1 MAPTSLPQPSKAG
14 KKPTREQ
21 QRKKAD
27 KKASKVRRV
36 QLDASGSQ
44 ASAKQKTL
52 KQINKNAEKV
62 STRFRYASFNQRL
75 QDVHL
80 APAAVSASTSYRPY
94 SGLDAPLASSS
105 SATTSRIPVQ
115 EDFQGEEQLLD
126 DEEDEKD
133 EDASSSLHART
144 SFSHALQAW
153 TDLNLSNAFHH
164 LYRQLNPITQ
174 SLPQLIHHRTNISS
188 ILATTLSSP
197 SQWLAWDAAL
207 DLLPRLAKDLGSEF
221 LPIYPPMLKSA
232 VHTTTTT
239 KDTTN
244 GDERAAANLVER
256 GFQSAAWILKA
267 VSPFIVSKEIASRS
281 GNDALLDEE
290 QDGAVAEQVD
300 VEMQD
305 EEAEAEQ
312 VDERTRRLVET
323 WNVIR
328 PYLGW
333 KRIDAKEARHKVPS
347 SHAEDSDDE
356 DAEEGDENEE
366 VKQLE
371 SEKSTAATDAAAAAF
386 VNNNVQ
392 RISPFTRRFAS
403 EAFAHLLRKTRGRQL
418 QSMTSLI
425 LSDLETML
433 LDEDR
438 HVRYRRQPSR
448 RPSVRFSRG
457 IAGIWVEGCK
467 SLDRRLHS
475 KCISL
480 LSVLLKPTRTAPNS
494 SVANYRHLTRLVLGR
509 LTITALVH
517 HCNAV
522 HFAPVLEFLSSLV
535 DGNQSRMTTKAST
548 TLDVAHLTESVE
560 WLACAVGVRKGTRVH
575 DSAKPALFALLFRLS
590 PLFLHE
596 TVQASGGAAL
606 RTSLVSLLALSI
618 PIGRLQDLLGPGIK
632 LVDSVAPVPL
642 VSKAKD
648 SLKQR
653 QALWPEF
660 NGLVEALAQPTLEWS
675 GFKQFVLPAVLT
687 STAETVASTST
698 SSHCKDQAFTLLERL
713 EQLGQL
719 DDLRSSHP
727 SPSLIRWSKHIA
739 AEIEGRVGKLVSLF
753 CSATS
758 KAGKGKA
765 KDAKPSVLADQNGL
779 EPLIPALRL
788 STVPKTVSAAS
799 FSSQIAQLLL
809 EGLLSDAH
817 FASREQMRASYDEH
831 IVNPALLAGLAFE
844 SLAILQERSSE
855 KEFDAT
861 AQQLKD
867 NLSVERVIRC
877 ASWHRGTLRGL
888 SKYLASCPARQRPQ
902 LPKLDE
908 VLEPLSDAIMS
919 SDQVIRLAALEII
932 SMIEAKELQGHGLF
946 IEKLVEVERTPLG
959 VATIRDRN
967 VRMRSVGRDLG
978 RAAALYKAA
987 DVQRFAPR
995 DTLVLRYLVANFKV
1009 NLRPV
1014 WSEAINTV
1022 SDIVGSGQREAED
1035 ALFRIAIAELEA
1047 GRQLYASELRSVPG
1061 VWAQRSGSDE
1071 DSEMAAEAVRSDE
1084 VEPDRV
1090 LRDESDI
1097 AGVDDDKQFQD
1108 GILLERRKAVRS
1120 CIEHARISSGLKET
1134 THSTALTTTLQAC
1147 IDAQQPDAR
1156 LDLVNYRHQI
1166 LKLLGDVAPI
1176 VERNNA
1182 RFVYIFF
1189 RDAGPRNLAGV
1200 LLSPLDDDGE
1210 EDDEAEDDGAA
1221 RQKKAEDPSAMNLGK
1236 KDRQAQLNAYLEVLG
1251 KLKNPKALSRSGEL
1265 HDYLLSLCATAEVS
1279 VQKLAL
1285 DAILT
1290 WKEEAVLPYAAKL
1303 KDLLEAGNFR
1313 DTLTTFTLSSDSN
1326 VVQPYHRPVLMPL
1339 VIRLLFGALLSR
1351 RGNRTSGAGQRARR
1365 GAVLVAL
1372 ADVGSEE
1379 LVTLVD
1385 LMLAPFGD
1393 QARTPADTD
1402 GKFEFVT
1409 KAPVASTR
1417 RQVGYLTLLG
1427 EVVKQIGAN
1436 LLPYWDRL
1444 ISASLNLT
1452 YHAHHAVV
1460 QVHTESNGA
1469 DSSESTTKPLTARTS
1484 RARLVRQAGYKR
1496 LCDFFGKPQAASVF
1510 QWTKYLP
1517 AMFAELISP
1526 RLDALKVESSQSPSA
1541 LLELFH
1547 VWSGQTETIPLL
1559 GTYDLTVLPSIFAI
1573 LAAPYVKSSV
1583 VGSVL
1588 DIAERVL
1595 AAAHAETDAMDVSS
1609 DVDYSNGS
1617 KLPLV
1622 DLLVRPHAS
1631 VFLNSVTPLIEQ
1643 ASSAV
1648 GPAATA
1654 MGRDDLLRRQ
1664 ISLLAALSPF
1674 VTGPKDA
1681 SHLVKLLSPMMR
1693 KSNFLVP
1700 ERTKTELLAIFERLL
1715 SLIPEFRDKNSE
1727 MFKSMF
1733 AMFSGL
1739 FSLLRSAEARKTL
1752 SAAFNRCAEVDSELS
1767 RVAKWCTQ
1775 LNALSKRRVEERD
1788 FDQLFA
1794 AFDLINAEDV
1804 VVNVREWHPL
1814 VHNFLFLILDPEEL
1828 SIRSNANASLVKFIK
1843 QTAAECDAGSNT
1855 EAELMQLFMQAVWPG
1870 LKKAVRNRS
1879 ELVRRDVLAVMS
1891 SATENLAK
1899 CEVMAELS
1907 GLLGAGDA
1915 EVNFFNNIHH
1925 IQLHR
1930 RTRAVKRLPEQA
1942 AKGCMKSRTI
1952 SDILA
1957 PVLGHFLMPGCVET
1971 NDHNLITEVIT
1982 SLGLLAGQLTWGPY
1996 NALLWQY
2003 LKLANKK
2010 GPSERVMVRTAMAIL
2025 DNFHFGM
2032 EEETI
2037 IEEYD
2042 DDVDADGANDGELG
2056 QDEEE
2061 AKASTKAQKEG
2072 KEAERVKIL
2081 DAVTTRLLPR
2091 LMAYLEQKDETE
2103 ASTRLP
2109 IAVGVVRVAQCLPAK
2124 QRQAQISKLLKTL
2137 ANVFRAK
2144 AQDTRDLARET
2155 ACKVMSTLGARYLPE
2170 FLREMRRSLMRGPQK
2185 AVLAFTVH
2193 SVLTHLM
2200 TSKDEPLMSL
2210 DQGAKEIIEI
2220 AVEDIFGA
2228 TADDRE
2234 SIGNKTTYREV
2245 KHSKSMD
2252 TFEQVSRI
2260 VVPNRMAEVLQPLR
2274 DILQQTEIPKVVRQ
2288 VEECLRRISSGIPAN
2303 PQFDSNR
2310 FLSLCA
2316 TLIRRDAVFLQARKA
2331 ETKAASRHKSA
2342 TLYNYAVFLK
2352 RKDVEEGATAGKDHY
2367 SRNAHK
2373 FVAFGLEMLVT
2384 SLRRERFDFQ
2394 DEEVLAKLNAM
2405 VNIVGE
2411 AAYANES
2418 SVLELSLRAIAQ
2430 IVKVPVSRV
2439 DKALPVFIKQIFG
2452 IIHQYGSPQSQIVQ
2466 TAFRTL
2472 TAILRECKQASLSET
2487 HLSGLLKLIA
2497 PDLEEPAVQ
2506 GTLFGLLRAIVSRRL
2521 VVSEVYDTMDKVAE
2535 MMVTNQ
2541 SDSVR
2546 DLCRS
2551 TYLQFLLDYPQ
2562 GKQRLRN
2569 QIGFLAKNMAYEHE
2583 SGRLSVL
2590 EITDAILNKFGD
2602 ELLQEYA
2609 EMLFVAL
2616 AMVLANDS
2624 SSKCRE
2630 KSASLIRTLL
2640 KAMTN
2645 VQQDKT
2651 ALMVDA
2657 WSRQEAKPELARV
2670 GVQIYGL
2677 LLEALPNRGADWAE
2691 KALDV
2696 VTKVLMDCADDLE
2709 SLENSDAGAF
2719 GFEGIEL
2726 EWQLPYHSLQ
2736 TLGRITSIIGA
2747 GDAKAAEANNAV
2759 RRLLLFPHKWV
2770 RISSSR
2776 MLGGLYALREPSSP
2790 NMVPI
2795 QQDPVA
2801 SLPALVDA
2809 AKKSCL
2815 QLRSDKLDDTL
2826 ALQVVKNLVWM
2837 GRSFALFPVDRPV
2850 LEDVP
2855 AEAENGTK
2863 KRSHDGD
2870 EEAEDKTESDDQE
2883 DDDVSDDEEGEE
2895 EEDDESMVEGA
2906 KDREAAMD
2914 APTAIAND
2922 PLRWL
2927 VSRLSFQARLS
2938 LAQSKPENWTIAPS
2952 SILRF
2957 FAALS
2962 ASLPSD
2968 LLPHLLPLFLSPII
2982 RLVESPSTAQTS
2994 LHGGDELKALAI
3006 EVQTHLQGL
3015 VDVSKFNKVYSTL
3028 KRRQQAK
3035 REQRKTER
3043 LMRGIQNPELQ
3054 AKRNEKRNQKN
3065 HMARKRRN
3073 QVNLEKRE
3081 AGGSGKTKRARRT

>member
-1 MAPTSLPQPSKAG
+1 MASTSAQPGKAG
-14 KKPTREQ
+14 KKLSREQ
-21 QRKKAD
+21 QRRKAD
-27 KKASKVRRV
+27 SKASKVRRV
-36 QLDASGSQ
+36 HLDASGSQ

-52 KQINKNAEKV
+52 KQINKKAEKI
-62 STRFRYASFNQRL
+62 SSRFRYASFNQRL

-80 APAAVSASTSYRPY
+80 APAAISASTSYRPY
-94 SGLDAPLASSS
+94 SGLDAPLAAAAPSTS
-105 SATTSRIPVQ
+105 SASIPRL
-115 EDFQGEEQLLD
+115 DDDDTLFADD
-126 DEEDEKD
+126 DEET
-133 EDASSSLHART
+133 SSSLHART

-153 TDLNLSNAFHH
+153 TDLNLSNAFHD

-174 SLPQLIHHRTNISS
+174 SLPQLIHHRATISS
-188 ILATTLSSP
+188 VLATTLSTR

-221 LPIYPPMLKSA
+221 LPIYPPMLTSA
-232 VHTTTTT
+232 IHITTTT

-267 VSPFIVSKEIASRS
+267 VSPFIVSKELATRS
-281 GNDALLDEE
+281 DQDDDADEY
-290 QDGAVAEQVD
+290 ALD
-300 VEMQD
+300 VEMVD
-305 EEAEAEQ
+305 EEAGAED
-312 VDERTRRLVET
+312 VDDRTRRLVET
-323 WNVIR
+323 WSVIR
-328 PYLGW
+328 TYLGW
-333 KRIDAKEARHKVPS
+333 KPIVVQQPIASVQDDDE
-347 SHAEDSDDE
+347 EENEDE
-356 DAEEGDENEE
+356 DADEAASATSDQEDAE
-366 VKQLE
+366 T
-371 SEKSTAATDAAAAAF
+371 TAKRSAAF
-386 VNNNVQ
+386 VNSNVQ

-418 QSMTSLI
+418 QSITSLI

-433 LDEDR
+433 HDEDQ
-438 HVRYRRQPSR
+438 HVRYRHQPSR

-475 KCISL
+475 KCVLL
-480 LSVLLKPTRTAPNS
+480 LSVLLRPSRSTPDTPVDK
-494 SVANYRHLTRLVLGR
+494 YRHLARLILGR
-509 LTITALVH
+509 LSITALVH

-522 HFAPVLEFLSSLV
+522 QFAPVLEYLSSLV
-535 DGNQSRMTTKAST
+535 DDNQSRLSPETSNPQA
-548 TLDVAHLTESVE
+548 VAFLTESVE
-560 WLACAVGVRKGTRVH
+560 WLACAVGVRKGTRVA
-575 DSAKPALFALLFRLS
+575 DQVKPALFALLLRLS
-590 PLFLHE
+590 PLFLDAS
-596 TVQASGGAAL
+596 VQTSNGDAL

-632 LVDSVAPVPL
+632 LVDSVAPVPS
-642 VSKAKD
+642 VSKSKD
-648 SLKQR
+648 TIEQR
-653 QALWPEF
+653 QTLWPEF
-660 NGLVEALAQPTLEWS
+660 SGLVEALAQPTLEWS
-675 GFKQFVLPAVLT
+675 GFKQFVLPSVLT
-687 STAETVASTST
+687 STAETVASNST
-698 SSHCKDQAFTLLERL
+698 SAQSKDHAFTLLERL
-713 EQLGQL
+713 EKLGQL
-719 DDLRSSHP
+719 DELRVPHP
-727 SPSLIRWSKHIA
+727 SPVLVRWSKHVA
-739 AEIEGRVGKLVSLF
+739 TEIEERLAKLVTLF
-753 CSATS
+753 CPS
-758 KAGKGKA
+758 KAKSNGSKA
-765 KDAKPSVLADQNGL
+765 KHSADGLSQQHLL
-779 EPLIPALRL
+779 EPLVPALRL
-788 STVPKTVSAAS
+788 STVPKTAS
-799 FSSQIAQLLL
+799 PANFSSKICQLLL
-809 EGLLSDAH
+809 DGLLSDAY
-817 FASREQMRASYDEH
+817 FSSEEQVRSSYDQS
-831 IVNPALLAGLAFE
+831 IVNPALLTGLALE
-844 SLAILQERSSE
+844 SLAVLQDRSSGKDFE
-855 KEFDAT
+855 AT
-861 AQQLKD
+861 AKRLKEH
-867 NLSVERVIRC
+867 LSVEQVVRC
-877 ASWHRGTLRGL
+877 GAWHRGVLRGL
-888 SKYLASCPARQRPQ
+888 SKYLASCPVRLRPQ
-902 LPKLDE
+902 LPQLTE
-908 VLEPLSDAIMS
+908 LLEPLSKAIMS
-919 SDQVIRLAALEII
+919 SDPVIRVSALEIL
-932 SMIEAKELQGHGLF
+932 SLVEAEELGEGSTF
-946 IEKLVEVERTPLG
+946 IDKLVEVERTPLT
-959 VATIRDRN
+959 VESIRDRN

-978 RAAALYKAA
+978 RAIAVYKTA
-987 DVQRFAPR
+987 DVQRHATR
-995 DTLVLRYLVANFKV
+995 DALVLRYLVANLKV

-1014 WSEAINTV
+1014 WSEAIKAI
-1022 SDIVGSGQREAED
+1022 SDIVGAGQRDTEN
-1035 ALFRIAIAELEA
+1035 ALFSIAVTELES
-1047 GRQLYASELRSVPG
+1047 GRQLDTNELRSVPE
-1061 VWAQRSGSDE
+1061 VWTKASAGTGEADDE
-1071 DSEMAAEAVRSDE
+1071 ESADADE
-1084 VEPDRV
+1084 VQPDRV
-1090 LRDESDI
+1090 LRDESEI

-1108 GILLERRKAVRS
+1108 GILLERRKAVRR
-1120 CIEHARISSGLKET
+1120 CIQHARTSS
-1134 THSTALTTTLQAC
+1134 STGTKGSSSSNANSKAGLTTTLQSC
-1147 IDAQQPDAR
+1147 IEVQQPDAR

-1166 LKLLGDVAPI
+1166 LKLLCEVAPV

-1182 RFVYIFF
+1182 RFVHIFF

-1200 LLSPLDDDGE
+1200 LLSPLDDDDE
-1210 EDDEAEDDGAA
+1210 EDEEDGDVPGRVKDVTAV
-1221 RQKKAEDPSAMNLGK
+1221 DPAAMNLGK

-1265 HDYLLSLCATAEVS
+1265 HSYLLSLCATAEVS

-1285 DAILT
+1285 EAILT
-1290 WKEEAVLPYAAKL
+1290 WKDEAVMPYATKL

-1313 DTLTTFTLSSDSN
+1313 DTLTSFTLSSDSN

-1365 GAVLVAL
+1365 GAVLGAL
-1372 ADVGSEE
+1372 ADIGSEE

-1393 QARTPADTD
+1393 QARPPSGEE
-1402 GKFEFVT
+1402 GKFEYVA
-1409 KAPVASTR
+1409 KPPVASTR

-1427 EVVKQIGAN
+1427 EVVKQIGTN

-1444 ISASLNLT
+1444 ISVALNLT
-1452 YHAHHAVV
+1452 YHAHRAVV
-1460 QVHTESNGA
+1460 QVHIECT
-1469 DSSESTTKPLTARTS
+1469 DVTSSDKTIKPLTARTS

-1496 LCDFFGKPQAASVF
+1496 LCDFFGKPQAASIF
-1510 QWTKYLP
+1510 RWDRFLP
-1517 AMFAELISP
+1517 AIFAELVSP
-1526 RLDALKVESSQSPSA
+1526 RLELLKVESSQSPSA
-1541 LLELFH
+1541 LLELLH
-1547 VWSGQTETIPLL
+1547 VWSGQPETIPLL
-1559 GTYDLTVLPSIFAI
+1559 GTYDNNLLPSVFAI
-1573 LAAPYVKSSV
+1573 LAAPTVKPSAI
-1583 VGSVL
+1583 GSVL

-1595 AAAHAETDAMDVSS
+1595 AAASVEKDAMDVSS
-1609 DVDYSNGS
+1609 DVDYRNGCDM
-1617 KLPLV
+1617 PLV

-1648 GPAATA
+1648 GPAAAA

-1674 VTGPKDA
+1674 VTAAEDA

-1715 SLIPEFRDKNSE
+1715 SLIPEFRDQHSE
-1727 MFKSMF
+1727 LFQSTF
-1733 AMFSGL
+1733 AMLSGL
-1739 FSLLRSAEARKTL
+1739 FSLLRTAESRKAL
-1752 SAAFNRCAEVDSELS
+1752 SAAFNRCAEVDPQLD

-1794 AFDLINAEDV
+1794 AFDSINASEAKITAK
-1804 VVNVREWHPL
+1804 EWQPL
-1814 VHNFLFLILDPEEL
+1814 VHNSLFLILDPEEL
-1828 SIRSNANASLVKFIK
+1828 SVRSNANASLVKFIS
-1843 QTAAECDAGSNT
+1843 QTTAQCDSGANSEG
-1855 EAELMQLFMQAVWPG
+1855 ELMQIFLQAVWPG

-1891 SATENLAK
+1891 SAAEQLSK

-1942 AKGCMKSRTI
+1942 AKGGMKSRTI
-1952 SDILA
+1952 SGILA
-1957 PVLGHFLMPGCVET
+1957 PILGHFLMPGSVET
-1971 NDHNLITEVIT
+1971 TDHNLVTEVIL

-2003 LKLANKK
+2003 LRLANKK
-2010 GPSERVMVRTAMAIL
+2010 GSTERIMVRTAMAIL

-2032 EEETI
+2032 EEETV
-2037 IEEYD
+2037 IED
-2042 DDVDADGANDGELG
+2042 DEDEVAEEDVE
-2056 QDEEE
+2056 QDEE
-2061 AKASTKAQKEG
+2061 ARAALDTSKG
-2072 KEAERVKIL
+2072 NKEAERVKIL

-2109 IAVGVVRVAQCLPAK
+2109 IAVGVVRVAQCLPAT
-2124 QRQAQISKLLKTL
+2124 QRKTQISKLLKTL
-2137 ANVFRAK
+2137 SNVFRAK

-2155 ACKVMSTLGARYLPE
+2155 ACKVMSSLGAGFLPE
-2170 FLREMRRSLMRGPQK
+2170 FLREMRRALMRGPQK

-2200 TSKDEPLMSL
+2200 TSKDEPLTSL

-2234 SIGNKTTYREV
+2234 SIGSKTTYREV

-2260 VVPNRMAEVLQPLR
+2260 VTPNRMAEVLQPLR

-2303 PQFDSNR
+2303 PQFDSGR

-2394 DEEVLAKLNAM
+2394 DEEVLAKLNSM

-2506 GTLFGLLRAIVSRRL
+2506 STLFSLLRAIVSRRL

-2541 SDSVR
+2541 SESVR

-2569 QIGFLAKNMAYEHE
+2569 QIGFLAKNLAYEHE

-2602 ELLQEYA
+2602 ELLQDYA

-2630 KSASLIRTLL
+2630 KSAVLIRTLL
-2640 KAMTN
+2640 RAMTEA
-2645 VQQDKT
+2645 QQDKT

-2657 WSRQEAKPELARV
+2657 WSRQETKPELARV

-2677 LLEALPNRGADWAE
+2677 LMEALPERSVGWADR
-2691 KALDV
+2691 ALDV
-2696 VTKVLMDCADDLE
+2696 VTTVLVECADDLE
-2709 SLENSDAGAF
+2709 SLENTESAF
-2719 GFEGIEL
+2719 EDEL
-2726 EWQLPYHSLQ
+2726 DWQLPYHSLQ
-2736 TLGRITSIIGA
+2736 TLGRITSIIGNNDGA
-2747 GDAKAAEANNAV
+2747 SGKASTANDAV

-2776 MLGGLYALREPSSP
+2776 ILGGLYALREPQAP
-2790 NMVPI
+2790 NMVSV

-2826 ALQVVKNLVWM
+2826 ALQVVKNLVWI
-2837 GRSFALFPVDRPV
+2837 GRCFALFPVDRPELDEV
-2850 LEDVP
+2850 EV
-2855 AEAENGTK
+2855 
-2863 KRSHDGD
+2863 D
-2870 EEAEDKTESDDQE
+2870 EEQDGSDGEKRLVDEEEREE
-2883 DDDVSDDEEGEE
+2883 DDDDDADSGSDSDSDDSVAENT
-2895 EEDDESMVEGA
+2895 A
-2906 KDREAAMD
+2906 ND
-2914 APTAIAND
+2914 APNVIATD

-2927 VSRLSFQARLS
+2927 ISRLSFQARLS
-2938 LAQSKPENWTIAPS
+2938 LAQSKPPHWTISPS

-2962 ASLPSD
+2962 SSLPRS
-2968 LLPHLLPLFLSPII
+2968 LLPHLLPLLLSPII

-2994 LHGGDELKALAI
+2994 QHGGDALKSLAI
-3006 EVQTHLQGL
+3006 EVQSHLQTL
-3015 VDVSKFNKVYSTL
+3015 VDVGRFNKVYSTL
-3028 KRRQQAK
+3028 KRKQQEK
-3035 REQRKTER
+3035 RERRKTER
-3043 LMRGIQNPELQ
+3043 LMQGIQNPELR
-3054 AKRNEKRNQKN
+3054 KRRNEKRNTKN
-3065 HMARKRRN
+3065 HAARRKRN
-3073 QVNLEKRE
+3073 QENLDRRE
-3081 AGGSGKTKRARRT
+3081 AGGSGKTKRMRRS

>member
-1 MAPTSLPQPSKAG
+1 MASTSAQPSKAG
-14 KKPTREQ
+14 KKLSREQ
-21 QRKKAD
+21 QRRKAD
-27 KKASKVRRV
+27 SKASKVRRV
-36 QLDASGSQ
+36 HLDASGSQ

-52 KQINKNAEKV
+52 KQINKKAEKI
-62 STRFRYASFNQRL
+62 SSRFRYASFNQRL

-80 APAAVSASTSYRPY
+80 APAAISASTSYRPY
-94 SGLDAPLASSS
+94 SGLDAPLAAAAPSTSS
-105 SATTSRIPVQ
+105 TSTARLDDDDTLVAN
-115 EDFQGEEQLLD
+115 D
-126 DEEDEKD
+126 DEE
-133 EDASSSLHART
+133 ASSSLHART
-144 SFSHALQAW
+144 SFSQALQAW
-153 TDLNLSNAFHH
+153 TDLNLSNAFHD

-174 SLPQLIHHRTNISS
+174 SLPQLIHHRATISS
-188 ILATTLSSP
+188 VLNTTLSTR

-221 LPIYPPMLKSA
+221 LPIYPPMLTSA
-232 VHTTTTT
+232 IHITTTT

-267 VSPFIVSKEIASRS
+267 VSPFVVSKELATRS
-281 GNDALLDEE
+281 DQDDDADEN
-290 QDGAVAEQVD
+290 ALD
-300 VEMQD
+300 VEMDD
-305 EEAEAEQ
+305 EEAGVED
-312 VDERTRRLVET
+312 VDDRTRRLVET
-323 WNVIR
+323 WTVIR
-328 PYLGW
+328 TYLGW
-333 KRIDAKEARHKVPS
+333 KPIVAQQPIASVQ
-347 SHAEDSDDE
+347 
-356 DAEEGDENEE
+356 DENEE
-366 VKQLE
+366 EDEDDDADGAASAISDQE
-371 SEKSTAATDAAAAAF
+371 DAEITAKRSVGF
-386 VNNNVQ
+386 VNSNVQ

-418 QSMTSLI
+418 QSITSLI

-433 LDEDR
+433 NDEDQ
-438 HVRYRRQPSR
+438 HVRYRHQPSR

-480 LSVLLKPTRTAPNS
+480 LSVLLRPGRSTPNA
-494 SVANYRHLTRLVLGR
+494 SVDKYRHLARLILGR

-522 HFAPVLEFLSSLV
+522 QFAPVLEYLSSLV
-535 DGNQSRMTTKAST
+535 DDNQSRLSLETNNPRG
-548 TLDVAHLTESVE
+548 VAHLTESVE
-560 WLACAVGVRKGTRVH
+560 WLACAVGVRKGTRVA
-575 DSAKPALFALLFRLS
+575 DQVKPALFALLLRLS
-590 PLFLHE
+590 PLFLDAS
-596 TVQASGGAAL
+596 VQTSTGAAL
-606 RTSLVSLLALSI
+606 RISLVSLLALSI

-632 LVDSVAPVPL
+632 LVDSVAPVPS
-642 VSKAKD
+642 VSKSKD
-648 SLKQR
+648 TIEQR
-653 QALWPEF
+653 QTLWPEF
-660 NGLVEALAQPTLEWS
+660 SGLVEALAQPTLEWS
-675 GFKQFVLPAVLT
+675 GFKQFVLPTVLT
-687 STAETVASTST
+687 STAETVASNST
-698 SSHCKDQAFTLLERL
+698 SAQSKDHAFTLLERL
-713 EQLGQL
+713 EKLGQL
-719 DDLRSSHP
+719 DELRVSHP
-727 SPSLIRWSKHIA
+727 SPVLVRWSKHVA
-739 AEIEGRVGKLVSLF
+739 TEIEERLAKLVTLF
-753 CSATS
+753 CPS
-758 KAGKGKA
+758 KAKSNGSKA
-765 KDAKPSVLADQNGL
+765 KHRADGLSQQHLL
-779 EPLIPALRL
+779 EPLVPALRL
-788 STVPKTVSAAS
+788 STVPKTAS
-799 FSSQIAQLLL
+799 SVNFFSKICQLLL
-809 EGLLSDAH
+809 DGLLSDAY
-817 FASREQMRASYDEH
+817 FSSQEQVRSSYDQS
-831 IVNPALLAGLAFE
+831 IVNPALLTGLALE
-844 SLAILQERSSE
+844 SLAILQDRSSG
-855 KEFDAT
+855 KDFKAT
-861 AQQLKD
+861 AKRLKEH
-867 NLSVERVIRC
+867 LSVEQVVRC
-877 ASWHRGTLRGL
+877 AAWHRGVLRGL
-888 SKYLASCPARQRPQ
+888 SKYLASCPVSLRPQ
-902 LPKLDE
+902 LPQLTE
-908 VLEPLSDAIMS
+908 LLEPLSEAIMS
-919 SDQVIRLAALEII
+919 SDPVIRVSALEIL
-932 SMIEAKELQGHGLF
+932 SLVEAEELGESGTF
-946 IEKLVEVERTPLG
+946 IDKLVEVERTPLT
-959 VATIRDRN
+959 VESIRDRN

-978 RAAALYKAA
+978 RAIAVYKTA
-987 DVQRFAPR
+987 DVQRLATR
-995 DTLVLRYLVANFKV
+995 DALILRYLVANLKV

-1014 WSEAINTV
+1014 WSEAIKAI
-1022 SDIVGSGQREAED
+1022 SDIVGAGQRDIENK
-1035 ALFRIAIAELEA
+1035 LFSIAVTELES
-1047 GRQLYASELRSVPG
+1047 GRQLDTNELRSVPQ
-1061 VWAQRSGSDE
+1061 VWTDASAGTAGADDE
-1071 DSEMAAEAVRSDE
+1071 NLEETADADE
-1084 VEPDRV
+1084 VEPDRI

-1108 GILLERRKAVRS
+1108 GILLERRKAVRR
-1120 CIEHARISSGLKET
+1120 CIQHARTSSSTGT
-1134 THSTALTTTLQAC
+1134 TGSSKAGLTTTLQSC
-1147 IDAQQPDAR
+1147 IEVQQPDAR

-1166 LKLLGDVAPI
+1166 LKLLCEVAPI

-1182 RFVYIFF
+1182 RFVHIFF

-1200 LLSPLDDDGE
+1200 LLSPLDDDDEDE
-1210 EDDEAEDDGAA
+1210 EDEDAA
-1221 RQKKAEDPSAMNLGK
+1221 DQGKEVAAVDPTAMKLGK

-1265 HDYLLSLCATAEVS
+1265 HNYLLSLCATAEVS
-1279 VQKLAL
+1279 AQKLAL
-1285 DAILT
+1285 EAILT
-1290 WKEEAVLPYAAKL
+1290 WKDEAVMPYATKL

-1313 DTLTTFTLSSDSN
+1313 DTLTSFTLSSDSN

-1365 GAVLVAL
+1365 GAVLGAL
-1372 ADVGSEE
+1372 ADIGSEE

-1393 QARTPADTD
+1393 QARPPSGENDQ
-1402 GKFEFVT
+1402 FEYVS

-1444 ISASLNLT
+1444 ISVALNLT
-1452 YHAHHAVV
+1452 YHAHRAVV
-1460 QVHTESNGA
+1460 QVHI
-1469 DSSESTTKPLTARTS
+1469 ESTDAAALEMSTKPLTARTS
-1484 RARLVRQAGYKR
+1484 RARLVRQSGYKR
-1496 LCDFFGKPQAASVF
+1496 LCDFFGKPQAATIF
-1510 QWTKYLP
+1510 RWDRFLP
-1517 AMFAELISP
+1517 AIFAELVSP
-1526 RLDALKVESSQSPSA
+1526 RLELLKVESSQSPSA

-1547 VWSGQTETIPLL
+1547 VWSGQPETIPLL
-1559 GTYDLTVLPSIFAI
+1559 GTYDNHLLPSVFAI
-1573 LAAPYVKSSV
+1573 LAAPTVKPSAI
-1583 VGSVL
+1583 GSVL

-1595 AAAHAETDAMDVSS
+1595 AAASVEKDAMDVSS
-1609 DVDYSNGS
+1609 DVDYRNGCD
-1617 KLPLV
+1617 LPLV

-1648 GPAATA
+1648 GPAAAA

-1674 VTGPKDA
+1674 VTAAEDA

-1715 SLIPEFRDKNSE
+1715 SLIPEFRDQRSE
-1727 MFKSMF
+1727 LFQNTF
-1733 AMFSGL
+1733 AMLSGL
-1739 FSLLRSAEARKTL
+1739 FSLLRTAESRKAL
-1752 SAAFNRCAEVDSELS
+1752 SAAFNRCAEVDPQLV

-1775 LNALSKRRVEERD
+1775 LNALSKRRMEERD
-1788 FDQLFA
+1788 FDQLFT
-1794 AFDLINAEDV
+1794 AFDSINASEAKITAK
-1804 VVNVREWHPL
+1804 EWQPL
-1814 VHNFLFLILDPEEL
+1814 VHNSLFLILDPEEL
-1828 SIRSNANASLVKFIK
+1828 SVRSNANASLVKFIS
-1843 QTAAECDAGSNT
+1843 QTAAECDSGADGDG
-1855 EAELMQLFMQAVWPG
+1855 ELMQIFLQAVWPG

-1891 SATENLAK
+1891 SAAEQLSK

-1942 AKGCMKSRTI
+1942 AKGGMKSRTI

-1957 PVLGHFLMPGCVET
+1957 PILGHFLMPGSVET
-1971 NDHNLITEVIT
+1971 TDHNLITEVIA

-2003 LKLANKK
+2003 LRLANKK
-2010 GPSERVMVRTAMAIL
+2010 GSTERIMVRTAMAIL

-2032 EEETI
+2032 EEETV
-2037 IEEYD
+2037 IED
-2042 DDVDADGANDGELG
+2042 DEDEAAEEDVE
-2056 QDEEE
+2056 QDEEARAALE
-2061 AKASTKAQKEG
+2061 TSKG
-2072 KEAERVKIL
+2072 DKEAERMKIL

-2109 IAVGVVRVAQCLPAK
+2109 IAVGVVRVAQCLPAT
-2124 QRQAQISKLLKTL
+2124 QRKTQISKLLKTL
-2137 ANVFRAK
+2137 SNVFRAK

-2155 ACKVMSTLGARYLPE
+2155 ACKVMSSLGAGFLPE
-2170 FLREMRRSLMRGPQK
+2170 FLREMRRALMRGPQK

-2200 TSKDEPLMSL
+2200 TSKDEPLTSL

-2234 SIGNKTTYREV
+2234 SIGSKTTYREV

-2260 VVPNRMAEVLQPLR
+2260 VAPNRMAEVLQPLR

-2303 PQFDSNR
+2303 PQFDSGR

-2394 DEEVLAKLNAM
+2394 DEEVLAKLNSM

-2506 GTLFGLLRAIVSRRL
+2506 STLFSLLRAIVSRRL

-2541 SDSVR
+2541 SESVR

-2569 QIGFLAKNMAYEHE
+2569 QIGFLAKNLAYEHE

-2630 KSASLIRTLL
+2630 KSAVLIRTLL
-2640 KAMTN
+2640 RAMTEA
-2645 VQQDKT
+2645 QQDKT

-2677 LLEALPNRGADWAE
+2677 LMEALPERSVGWADR
-2691 KALDV
+2691 ALDV
-2696 VTKVLMDCADDLE
+2696 VTTVLVECADDLE
-2709 SLENSDAGAF
+2709 SLENTESAF
-2719 GFEGIEL
+2719 EDEL
-2726 EWQLPYHSLQ
+2726 DWQLPYHSLQ
-2736 TLGRITSIIGA
+2736 TLGRITTIIGNND
-2747 GDAKAAEANNAV
+2747 GGKANTANDAV

-2776 MLGGLYALREPSSP
+2776 ILGGLYALREPQAP
-2790 NMVPI
+2790 NMVAV

-2826 ALQVVKNLVWM
+2826 ALQVVKNLVWI
-2837 GRSFALFPVDRPV
+2837 GRCFALFPVDRPELDEV
-2850 LEDVP
+2850 EVEEEQKLD
-2855 AEAENGTK
+2855 AF
-2863 KRSHDGD
+2863 D
-2870 EEAEDKTESDDQE
+2870 EEQRSD
-2883 DDDVSDDEEGEE
+2883 DDEERDEN
-2895 EEDDESMVEGA
+2895 DDDDAGSGSDSDSDDSVAENTA
-2906 KDREAAMD
+2906 ND
-2914 APTAIAND
+2914 APSVIATD

-2938 LAQSKPENWTIAPS
+2938 LAQSKPPHWTISPS

-2962 ASLPSD
+2962 SSLPRS
-2968 LLPHLLPLFLSPII
+2968 LLPHLLPLLLSPII
-2982 RLVESPSTAQTS
+2982 RLVESPSTTQTS
-2994 LHGGDELKALAI
+2994 LHGGDALKSLAI
-3006 EVQTHLQGL
+3006 EVQSHLQTL
-3015 VDVSKFNKVYSTL
+3015 VDTGRFNKVYSSL
-3028 KRRQQAK
+3028 KRKQQEK
-3035 REQRKTER
+3035 RERRKTER
-3043 LMRGIQNPELQ
+3043 LMQGIQNPEL
-3054 AKRNEKRNQKN
+3054 KKRRNERRNTKNHAARRKRNQE
-3065 HMARKRRN
+3065 
-3073 QVNLEKRE
+3073 NLDRRE
-3081 AGGSGKTKRARRT
+3081 AGGSGKTKRMRRS

>member
-1 MAPTSLPQPSKAG
+1 MAPTSSSSG
-14 KKPTREQ
+14 KKLSREQ
-21 QRKKAD
+21 QRRKAD
-27 KKASKVRRV
+27 SKASKVRRV
-36 QLDASGSQ
+36 QLDASGNQ
-44 ASAKQKTL
+44 ANAKQKTL

-62 STRFRYASFNQRL
+62 ASRFRYASFNQRL

-80 APAAVSASTSYRPY
+80 APAAISASTGYRPF

-105 SATTSRIPVQ
+105 SVTTSRQASEADDDLP
-115 EDFQGEEQLLD
+115 LD
-126 DEEDEKD
+126 END
-133 EDASSSLHART
+133 EDAQSSLHSRT

-153 TDLNLSNAFHH
+153 TDLNLSNAFHD

-174 SLPQLIHHRTNISS
+174 SLPQLIHHRTTISTV
-188 ILATTLSSP
+188 LTDTLSER

-221 LPIYPPMLKSA
+221 LTIYPLMLKSA
-232 VHTTTTT
+232 IHITTTT
-239 KDTTN
+239 KDTTD
-244 GDERAAANLVER
+244 GDERAAATLVER

-267 VSPFIVSKEIASRS
+267 VSPFIVSKDVASRLDQ
-281 GNDALLDEE
+281 NTLLDDGEE
-290 QDGAVAEQVD
+290 AVQIGLDLDAQDA
-300 VEMQD
+300 
-305 EEAEAEQ
+305 EAEAEE
-312 VDERTRRLVET
+312 VDERSRRLVET
-323 WNVIR
+323 WTVIR

-333 KRIDAKEARHKVPS
+333 KRIIATEAQLKASILV
-347 SHAEDSDDE
+347 AEQDPDEEEGEDDE
-356 DAEEGDENEE
+356 EDDADAPT
-366 VKQLE
+366 
-371 SEKSTAATDAAAAAF
+371 TAEQHDTQKDAAAF
-386 VNNNVQ
+386 VNTNVQ

-418 QSMTSLI
+418 QNITLRI

-438 HVRYRRQPSR
+438 HVHYRHHPSR

-457 IAGIWVEGCK
+457 IAGIWAEGCK

-480 LSVLLKPTRTAPNS
+480 LSVLLRPSRTAPNS
-494 SVANYRHLTRLVLGR
+494 SVAKYRHLTRLILGR
-509 LTITALVH
+509 LAVTALVH
-517 HCNAV
+517 HCNAT

-535 DGNQSRMTTKAST
+535 DANQSSLTSEATSIQH
-548 TLDVAHLTESVE
+548 LAHLTESVE

-575 DSAKPALFALLFRLS
+575 DTAKPALFALLLRIS
-590 PLFLHE
+590 PLFLDPA
-596 TVQASGGAAL
+596 VQGSQGAAL
-606 RTSLVSLLALSI
+606 RTSLVSLLALSL
-618 PIGRLQDLLGPGIK
+618 PISRLQDLLGPGIK
-632 LVDSVAPVPL
+632 LVDSVAPSPTAL
-642 VSKAKD
+642 KSKI
-648 SLKQR
+648 SLEQR

-660 NGLVEALAQPTLEWS
+660 SGLVEALAQPTLEWS
-675 GFKQFVLPAVLT
+675 GFQQFVLPSVLT
-687 STAETVASTST
+687 STAETVASPSI
-698 SSHCKDQAFTLLERL
+698 SAHSKDQAFILLERL
-713 EQLGQL
+713 ERLGKL
-719 DDLRSSHP
+719 DELRSSHP
-727 SPSLIRWSKHIA
+727 SASLIRWSKHIA
-739 AEIEGRVGKLVSLF
+739 AEIEERLGKLATLF
-753 CSATS
+753 CTS
-758 KAGKGKA
+758 KSKTSPSKGKFF
-765 KDAKPSVLADQNGL
+765 KSRMLADQKSL
-779 EPLIPALRL
+779 EPLVPALRL
-788 STVPKTVSAAS
+788 STVPKTASSAS
-799 FSSQIAQLLL
+799 FGSQIAQLLL
-809 EGLLSDAH
+809 DGLLSDAY
-817 FASREQMRASYDEH
+817 FASQEQVRASYNEH
-831 IVNPALLAGLAFE
+831 IINPALLAGLALE
-844 SLAILQERSSE
+844 CLAILQERSSGKDFE
-855 KEFDAT
+855 AT
-861 AQQLKD
+861 AKQLKER
-867 NLSVERVIRC
+867 LSILQIVQC
-877 ASWHRGTLRGL
+877 ASWHRGTLHGL
-888 SKYLASCPARQRPQ
+888 SKYLASCPTRFRPQ
-902 LPKLDE
+902 LPKLSE
-908 VLEPLSDAIMS
+908 VSEPLSDAIMS
-919 SDQVIRLAALEII
+919 SDPVIRLAALEIL
-932 SMIEAKELQGHGLF
+932 SLIESGELDGNGTF
-946 IEKLVEVERTPLG
+946 VDKLAEVERTPLS
-959 VATIRDRN
+959 VASIRDRN

-978 RAAALYKAA
+978 RAAAMYKSAE
-987 DVQRFAPR
+987 VQRFAQR
-995 DTLVLRYLVANFKV
+995 DALVLRYIVANLKV

-1014 WSEAINTV
+1014 WSEAIKTV
-1022 SDIVGSGQREAED
+1022 SDIVGSGQRSAED
-1035 ALFRIAIAELEA
+1035 TLFGIAIVELEA
-1047 GRQLYASELRSVPG
+1047 GRQLNTAELRSIPETWTRKSAG
-1061 VWAQRSGSDE
+1061 EE
-1071 DSEMAAEAVRSDE
+1071 DGDDAAEVIVAVE
-1084 VEPDRV
+1084 VNPDRV
-1090 LRDESDI
+1090 LRDDDEI

-1108 GILLERRKAVRS
+1108 NILLERRKAVRS
-1120 CIEHARISSGLKET
+1120 CIEHARISSGLTEDSSSKA
-1134 THSTALTTTLQAC
+1134 ALTTTLQAC
-1147 IDAQQPDAR
+1147 VEAQQPDAR

-1166 LKLLGDVAPI
+1166 LKLLCEVAPI

-1182 RFVYIFF
+1182 RFVHIFF

-1200 LLSPLDDDGE
+1200 LLSPLDDDDEDEDAE
-1210 EDDEAEDDGAA
+1210 EGAEVAKEKVADDPA
-1221 RQKKAEDPSAMNLGK
+1221 AMNLGK
-1236 KDRQAQLNAYLEVLG
+1236 KNRQAQLNAYLEVLG
-1251 KLKNPKALSRSGEL
+1251 KLKNPKALSRSGDL
-1265 HDYLLSLCATAEVS
+1265 HSYLLSLCATAEVS

-1290 WKEEAVLPYAAKL
+1290 WKDEAVLPYTQKL

-1365 GAVLVAL
+1365 GAVLGAL
-1372 ADVGSEE
+1372 ADVGSPE

-1393 QARTPADTD
+1393 QTCPPIHGAQF
-1402 GKFEFVT
+1402 KFVS
-1409 KAPVASTR
+1409 KQPVASIR

-1427 EVVKQIGAN
+1427 DVVKQIGTD

-1444 ISASLNLT
+1444 ISVALNLT
-1452 YHAHHAVV
+1452 YHAHQAVV
-1460 QVHTESNGA
+1460 QVHVDNTEN
-1469 DSSESTTKPLTARTS
+1469 SSQTSKPLSARTS

-1496 LCDFFGKPQAASVF
+1496 LCDFFGRPQAASVF
-1510 QWTKYLP
+1510 QWIKYLP
-1517 AMFAELISP
+1517 SIFTELISP
-1526 RLDALKVESSQSPSA
+1526 RLEALKVESSQSPSA

-1547 VWSGQTETIPLL
+1547 VWSGQNETIPLL
-1559 GTYDLTVLPSIFAI
+1559 GTYDATVLPSIFAI
-1573 LAAPYVKSSV
+1573 LASPNVKPSSI
-1583 VGSVL
+1583 GSVL
-1588 DIAERVL
+1588 DISERVL
-1595 AAAHAETDAMDVSS
+1595 AAASAEATEMDVSA
-1609 DVDYSNGS
+1609 DVDYRNGVT
-1617 KLPLV
+1617 LPLV

-1631 VFLNSVTPLIEQ
+1631 TFLNSVTPLIEQ
-1643 ASSAV
+1643 ASMAV
-1648 GPAATA
+1648 GPAAAA

-1674 VTGPKDA
+1674 VTAAEDA

-1700 ERTKTELLAIFERLL
+1700 ERTKTELLGIFERLV
-1715 SLIPEFRDKNSE
+1715 SLIPEFQDENSE
-1727 MFKSMF
+1727 MFQTTF
-1733 AMFSGL
+1733 AMLSGL
-1739 FSLLRSAEARKTL
+1739 FSLLRSAESRKSL
-1752 SAAFNRCAEVDSELS
+1752 SAAFNRCAEVDLELS

-1775 LNALSKRRVEERD
+1775 LNALSKRRMEERD

-1794 AFDLINAEDV
+1794 AFDSINDSDV
-1804 VVNVREWHPL
+1804 IVKVKEWRPL
-1814 VHNFLFLILDPEEL
+1814 LHNMLFLILDPEEL
-1828 SIRSNANASLVKFIK
+1828 SVRSNANASLVKFIT
-1843 QTAAECDAGSNT
+1843 QTAAECDSGADGDS
-1855 EAELMQLFMQAVWPG
+1855 ELMQLFLTAVWPG
-1870 LKKAVRNRS
+1870 LKRAVRNRS

-1891 SATENLAK
+1891 QAAGHLPK
-1899 CEVMAELS
+1899 CQVMSELS
-1907 GLLGAGDA
+1907 GLLGGGDA

-1942 AKGCMKSRTI
+1942 AKGGMKSRTI

-1957 PVLGHFLMPGCVET
+1957 PVLGHFLLPGSVEL

-2010 GPSERVMVRTAMAIL
+2010 GATERVMVRTAMAIL

-2037 IEEYD
+2037 MEDGDEED
-2042 DDVDADGANDGELG
+2042 GDDVEG
-2056 QDEEE
+2056 QDEE
-2061 AKASTKAQKEG
+2061 ADAAAAANREG
-2072 KEAERVKIL
+2072 KETERVKIL

-2091 LMAYLEQKDETE
+2091 LMAYLDSKDETE
-2103 ASTRLP
+2103 DSTRLP
-2109 IAVGVVRVAQCLPAK
+2109 IAVGVIRVAQCLPAK
-2124 QRQAQISKLLKTL
+2124 QRQTQISKLLKTL
-2137 ANVFRAK
+2137 SNVFRAK

-2155 ACKVMSTLGARYLPE
+2155 ACKVMSTLGASFLPE
-2170 FLREMRRSLMRGPQK
+2170 FLREMRRALMRGPQK

-2200 TSKDEPLMSL
+2200 TSKDEPLTSL

-2220 AVEDIFGA
+2220 AVEDIFGQ

-2234 SIGNKTTYREV
+2234 SIGSKTTYREV

-2252 TFEQVSRI
+2252 TFEQVSR
-2260 VVPNRMAEVLQPLR
+2260 VVTPNRMAEVLQPLR

-2316 TLIRRDAVFLQARKA
+2316 TLIRRDAVFLQARKP

-2342 TLYNYAVFLK
+2342 RLYNYAVLLK

-2394 DEEVLAKLNAM
+2394 DDEVLAKLNTM

-2472 TAILRECKQASLSET
+2472 TAILRECNQASLSET

-2506 GTLFGLLRAIVSRRL
+2506 STLFALLRAIVSRRL

-2569 QIGFLAKNMAYEHE
+2569 QIGFLAKNLAYEHQ

-2616 AMVLANDS
+2616 AMMLANDTS
-2624 SSKCRE
+2624 TKCRE
-2630 KSASLIRTLL
+2630 KSAILIRTLMG
-2640 KAMTN
+2640 ATTDG
-2645 VQQDKT
+2645 QQDKT

-2677 LLEALPNRGADWAE
+2677 LLEALPNRGSEWAG

-2696 VTKVLMDCADDLE
+2696 VTKVLVECADDLE
-2709 SLENSDAGAF
+2709 SLESSDVGAF
-2719 GFEGIEL
+2719 GFEGLEL
-2726 EWQLPYHSLQ
+2726 DWQLPYHSLQ
-2736 TLGRITSIIGA
+2736 TLGRITAVIGA
-2747 GDAKAAEANNAV
+2747 NNAKATKANDAV

-2770 RISSSR
+2770 RVSSSR
-2776 MLGGLYALREPSSP
+2776 ILGGLYALREPASP

-2795 QQDPVA
+2795 QQDPIA

-2826 ALQVVKNLVWM
+2826 ALQVVKNLVWI
-2837 GRSFALFPVDRPV
+2837 GRSFALFPVDRPA
-2850 LEDVP
+2850 LEDVAP
-2855 AEAENGTK
+2855 VDEGSGKKRARDDGEDVEEAENAK
-2863 KRSHDGD
+2863 ELVD
-2870 EEAEDKTESDDQE
+2870 AEDDES
-2883 DDDVSDDEEGEE
+2883 SDE
-2895 EEDDESMVEGA
+2895 EEDDESMVENSKA
-2906 KDREAAMD
+2906 HEAAMD
-2914 APTAIAND
+2914 APTAIATD

-2927 VSRLSFQARLS
+2927 VSRLSFQTRLS
-2938 LAQSKPENWTIAPS
+2938 LAQSKPEHWTIAPS

-2962 ASLPSD
+2962 SSLPTS
-2968 LLPHLLPLFLSPII
+2968 LLPHLLPLLLSPII
-2982 RLVESPSTAQTS
+2982 RLVESPATAQTS

-3006 EVQTHLQGL
+3006 EVQAHLQAL
-3015 VDVSKFNKVYSTL
+3015 VDVGRFNKTYSTL

-3054 AKRNEKRNQKN
+3054 AKRNERRNQKN

-3073 QVNLEKRE
+3073 QVNLKKRE
-3081 AGGSGKTKRARRT
+3081 AGGSGNTKRARKA

>member
-1 MAPTSLPQPSKAG
+1 MAPTLSAQPSKAG
-14 KKPTREQ
+14 KKLSREQ

-27 KKASKVRRV
+27 KKASKVRKV
-36 QLDASGSQ
+36 HLDASGNK

-62 STRFRYASFNQRL
+62 TTRFRYASFNQRL

-80 APAAVSASTSYRPY
+80 APAAISASTSYRPY

-105 SATTSRIPVQ
+105 SATTSRLPTLGDM
-115 EDFQGEEQLLD
+115 EDDLQL
-126 DEEDEKD
+126 DEDD

-153 TDLNLSNAFHH
+153 TDLNLSNAFHD
-164 LYRQLNPITQ
+164 LYRQLSPITQ
-174 SLPQLIHHRTNISS
+174 SLPQLIHHRADISS
-188 ILATTLSSP
+188 ILATTLSTRSL
-197 SQWLAWDAAL
+197 WLAWDAAL

-232 VHTTTTT
+232 VHITTTT

-267 VSPFIVSKEIASRS
+267 VSPFIISKEIAARS
-281 GNDALLDEE
+281 FEGDDVEE
-290 QDGAVAEQVD
+290 VSMD
-300 VEMQD
+300 VEMPD
-305 EEAEAEQ
+305 EEAEAEE

-323 WNVIR
+323 WTVIR

-333 KRIDAKEARHKVPS
+333 KRIVAQEAQQKAS
-347 SHAEDSDDE
+347 TTDAEDEEDE
-356 DAEEGDENEE
+356 QNDEEDAASSPPEQQDAEEDGSTDE
-366 VKQLE
+366 
-371 SEKSTAATDAAAAAF
+371 AAF
-386 VNNNVQ
+386 VNTNIQ

-403 EAFAHLLRKTRGRQL
+403 EAFAHLLRKTRGLQL
-418 QSMTSLI
+418 QNITSLI

-438 HVRYRRQPSR
+438 HVHYRRQPSR

-480 LSVLLKPTRTAPNS
+480 LSVLLRPSRTASNP
-494 SVANYRHLTRLVLGR
+494 SVAKYRHLTRLILGR

-517 HCNAV
+517 HCNAT

-535 DGNQSRMTTKAST
+535 DGNQSRLLSDTSKTQQ
-548 TLDVAHLTESVE
+548 DVAHLTESVE
-560 WLACAVGVRKGTRVH
+560 WLACAVGVRKGTRVA
-575 DSAKPALFALLFRLS
+575 DQFKPALFALLLRLS
-590 PLFLHE
+590 PLFLHPAI
-596 TVQASGGAAL
+596 QGSHGAAL
-606 RTSLVSLLALSI
+606 RTSLVSLLALSL

-632 LVDSVAPVPL
+632 LVDSVAPVPT
-642 VSKAKD
+642 VSKSKD
-648 SLKQR
+648 SLEQR

-660 NGLVEALAQPTLEWS
+660 SGLVEALAQPTLEWS
-675 GFKQFVLPAVLT
+675 GFKQFVLPSVLT

-698 SSHCKDQAFTLLERL
+698 SSHSKDQAFTLLERL
-713 EQLGQL
+713 ERLGQL
-719 DDLRSSHP
+719 DELRSSHP
-727 SPSLIRWSKHIA
+727 NPSLVRWSKHVA
-739 AEIEGRVGKLVSLF
+739 AEIEGRLGKLVTLF
-753 CSATS
+753 CTS
-758 KAGKGKA
+758 KPKAGKGKGA
-765 KDAKPSVLADQNGL
+765 ASRVLADQHAL
-779 EPLIPALRL
+779 EPLVPALRL
-788 STVPKTVSAAS
+788 STVPKTAS
-799 FSSQIAQLLL
+799 GANFSSQIAQLLL
-809 EGLLSDAH
+809 DGLLSDTY
-817 FASREQMRASYDEH
+817 FATQEQVRASYDEH

-844 SLAILQERSSE
+844 CLASLQERSSGKDFE
-855 KEFDAT
+855 AT
-861 AQQLKD
+861 AKQLKER
-867 NLSVERVIRC
+867 LSIERVVRC

-888 SKYLASCPARQRPQ
+888 SKYLASCPARVRPQ
-902 LPKLDE
+902 LPKLAE
-908 VLEPLSDAIMS
+908 VLEPLSDAVMS
-919 SDQVIRLAALEII
+919 SDPVIRLAALEVL
-932 SMIEAKELQGHGLF
+932 SLIEAEELGSSGTF
-946 IEKLVEVERTPLG
+946 IDKLVEVERTPLS
-959 VATIRDRN
+959 VVSIRDRN

-978 RAAALYKAA
+978 RAAAAYKTAE
-987 DVQRFAPR
+987 VQRFAQR
-995 DTLVLRYLVANFKV
+995 DALVLRYIVANLKV

-1014 WSEAINTV
+1014 WSEAVKTI

-1035 ALFRIAIAELEA
+1035 TLFRIAIAELEA
-1047 GRQLYASELRSVPG
+1047 GRQLDVSELRSVPE
-1061 VWAQRSGSDE
+1061 VWTKRNDKDE
-1071 DSEMAAEAVRSDE
+1071 DGETAAETVNADE

-1120 CIEHARISSGLKET
+1120 CIEHARTSSGINKST
-1134 THSTALTTTLQAC
+1134 TSTALTTTLQAC
-1147 IDAQQPDAR
+1147 IEIQQPDAR
-1156 LDLVNYRHQI
+1156 LDLINYRHQI
-1166 LKLLGDVAPI
+1166 LKLLCEVAPI

-1182 RFVYIFF
+1182 RFVHIFF

-1200 LLSPLDDDGE
+1200 LLSPLDDDDE
-1210 EDDEAEDDGAA
+1210 DEDAENDDEVVKE
-1221 RQKKAEDPSAMNLGK
+1221 KKADDPSAMNLNK

-1265 HDYLLSLCATAEVS
+1265 HSYLLSLCATAEVS

-1285 DAILT
+1285 EAILT
-1290 WKEEAVLPYAAKL
+1290 WKDEAVLPYAQKL

-1365 GAVLVAL
+1365 GAVLGAL

-1393 QARTPADTD
+1393 QARTPTDTA
-1402 GKFEFVT
+1402 GKFEFVS
-1409 KAPVASTR
+1409 KQPVASTR
-1417 RQVGYLTLLG
+1417 RQTGYLTLLG

-1444 ISASLNLT
+1444 ISVALNLT
-1452 YHAHHAVV
+1452 YHAHQAVV
-1460 QVHTESNGA
+1460 QVHIE
-1469 DSSESTTKPLTARTS
+1469 SSEASSETSKPLTARTS

-1510 QWTKYLP
+1510 QWNRYLS
-1517 AMFAELISP
+1517 AIFAELISP
-1526 RLDALKVESSQSPSA
+1526 RLEALRVESSQSPSA

-1547 VWSGQTETIPLL
+1547 VWSGQSETIPLL
-1559 GTYDLTVLPSIFAI
+1559 GTYDSTVLPSIFAI
-1573 LAAPYVKSSV
+1573 LAAPTVKPSAI
-1583 VGSVL
+1583 GSVL
-1588 DIAERVL
+1588 DISERVL
-1595 AAAHAETDAMDVSS
+1595 AAASAETDAMDVST
-1609 DVDYSNGS
+1609 DVDYRNGS
-1617 KLPLV
+1617 TLPLV
-1622 DLLVRPHAS
+1622 DMLVRPHAS
-1631 VFLNSVTPLIEQ
+1631 VFLSCVTPLIEQ

-1648 GPAATA
+1648 GPAAAA

-1674 VTGPKDA
+1674 VTAPEDA

-1715 SLIPEFRDKNSE
+1715 SLIPEFQDKNSE
-1727 MFKSMF
+1727 MFQTTF
-1733 AMFSGL
+1733 AMLSGL
-1739 FSLLRSAEARKTL
+1739 FSLLRTTESRKTL
-1752 SAAFNRCAEVDSELS
+1752 SAAFNRCAEVDSDLS

-1794 AFDLINAEDV
+1794 AFDSINATDLV
-1804 VVNVREWHPL
+1804 INVKEWQPL

-1828 SIRSNANASLVKFIK
+1828 SVRSNANASLVKFIT
-1843 QTAAECDAGSNT
+1843 QTAAECDSGADG
-1855 EAELMQLFMQAVWPG
+1855 EGELMQLFLTAVWPG

-1891 SATENLAK
+1891 SAAENLSK

-1942 AKGCMKSRTI
+1942 AKGGMKSRTI

-1957 PVLGHFLMPGCVET
+1957 PVLGHFLMPGSVEL

-2010 GPSERVMVRTAMAIL
+2010 GASERIMVRTAMAIL

-2037 IEEYD
+2037 LEDEDVEED
-2042 DDVDADGANDGELG
+2042 EDGDVEL
-2056 QDEEE
+2056 DEE
-2061 AKASTKAQKEG
+2061 AKAAAAANKEG

-2081 DAVTTRLLPR
+2081 DAVTSRLLPR

-2103 ASTRLP
+2103 DSTRLP

-2124 QRQAQISKLLKTL
+2124 QRQTQISKLLKTL
-2137 ANVFRAK
+2137 SNVFRSK

-2155 ACKVMSTLGARYLPE
+2155 ACKVMSTLGASFLPE

-2200 TSKDEPLMSL
+2200 TSKDEPLTSL

-2220 AVEDIFGA
+2220 AVEDIFGQ

-2234 SIGNKTTYREV
+2234 SIGSKTTYREV

-2260 VVPNRMAEVLQPLR
+2260 VTPNRMAEVLQPLR

-2331 ETKAASRHKSA
+2331 ETKATSRHKSA

-2506 GTLFGLLRAIVSRRL
+2506 NTLFGLLRAIVSRRL

-2541 SDSVR
+2541 SNSVR

-2569 QIGFLAKNMAYEHE
+2569 QIGFLAKNLAYEHE

-2630 KSASLIRTLL
+2630 KSASLIGTLL
-2640 KAMTN
+2640 QAMTPA
-2645 VQQDKT
+2645 QQDKT

-2677 LLEALPNRGADWAE
+2677 LLQSLPERGAEWAE
-2691 KALDV
+2691 KALEV
-2696 VTKVLMDCADDLE
+2696 VTKVLVDCADDLE
-2709 SLENSDAGAF
+2709 SLENADAGVF

-2726 EWQLPYHSLQ
+2726 DWQLPYHSLQ
-2736 TLGRITSIIGA
+2736 TLGRITTLIGA
-2747 GDAKAAEANNAV
+2747 KDASKATEANDAV

-2776 MLGGLYALREPSSP
+2776 ILGGLYALREPVAP
-2790 NMVPI
+2790 NMVPM

-2826 ALQVVKNLVWM
+2826 ALQVVKNLVWI

-2850 LEDVP
+2850 LEDVVD
-2855 AEAENGTK
+2855 AEETGK
-2863 KRSHDGD
+2863 KRSHDD
-2870 EEAEDKTESDDQE
+2870 EEEDADE
-2883 DDDVSDDEEGEE
+2883 DEEDAASEGGESSEAEGEEEE
-2895 EEDDESMVEGA
+2895 EEDDESMVESA
-2906 KDREAAMD
+2906 KRREAAMD
-2914 APTAIAND
+2914 APTAIATD

-2938 LAQSKPENWTIAPS
+2938 LAQSKPEGWTIAPS

-2962 ASLPSD
+2962 SSLPST
-2968 LLPHLLPLFLSPII
+2968 LLPHLLGLFLSPII
-2982 RLVESPSTAQTS
+2982 RLVESPATAQS
-2994 LHGGDELKALAI
+2994 SQHGGDELKALAI
-3006 EVQTHLQGL
+3006 EVQTHLQSL
-3015 VDVSKFNKVYSTL
+3015 VDVGRFNKTYSSL
-3028 KRRQQAK
+3028 KRKQQAK
-3035 REQRKTER
+3035 REQRKTDR

-3054 AKRNEKRNQKN
+3054 AKRNERRNQKN
-3065 HMARKRRN
+3065 HLARKRRN

-3081 AGGSGKTKRARRT
+3081 AGGSGKTKRARKA

>member
-1 MAPTSLPQPSKAG
+1 MAPTSSAQPGKAG
-14 KKPTREQ
+14 KKLSREQ
-21 QRKKAD
+21 QRRKAD
-27 KKASKVRRV
+27 SKASKVRRV
-36 QLDASGSQ
+36 QLDASGGQ
-44 ASAKQKTL
+44 ANAKQKTL
-52 KQINKNAEKV
+52 KRINKNAEKV

-80 APAAVSASTSYRPY
+80 APAAISASTSYRPY
-94 SGLDAPLASSS
+94 SGLDAPLAAPSTSSSS
-105 SATTSRIPVQ
+105 SAAADETS
-115 EDFQGEEQLLD
+115 L
-126 DEEDEKD
+126 EDED
-133 EDASSSLHART
+133 EDGSSSLHART

-153 TDLNLSNAFHH
+153 TDLNLSNAFHS

-174 SLPQLIHHRTNISS
+174 SLPQLIHHRATISS
-188 ILATTLSSP
+188 ILATTLSER

-221 LPIYPPMLKSA
+221 LPIYPLMLKSA

-267 VSPFIVSKEIASRS
+267 MGPFIVSKEMARRS
-281 GNDALLDEE
+281 DEDDE
-290 QDGAVAEQVD
+290 AAEAGVD
-300 VEMQD
+300 VDMVD
-305 EEAEAEQ
+305 EEAEAEE
-312 VDERTRRLVET
+312 VDDRTRRLVET
-323 WNVIR
+323 WTVIR

-333 KRIDAKEARHKVPS
+333 KPIVAKEAAS
-347 SHAEDSDDE
+347 QAITSEADDQDDDDDE
-356 DAEEGDENEE
+356 DDNDGDDDGQQE
-366 VKQLE
+366 Q
-371 SEKSTAATDAAAAAF
+371 AAADKAGF
-386 VNNNVQ
+386 VNTNIH

-418 QSMTSLI
+418 QSITSLI

-433 LDEDR
+433 SDEDR
-438 HVRYRRQPSR
+438 HVHYRHQPSR

-480 LSVLLKPTRTAPNS
+480 LSVLLHPSRTAANS
-494 SVANYRHLTRLVLGR
+494 PSIDKYRHLTRLILGR

-517 HCNAV
+517 HCNAA

-535 DGNQSRMTTKAST
+535 DSNQSRLSQVAST
-548 TLDVAHLTESVE
+548 AAQATAHLTESVE
-560 WLACAVGVRKGTRVH
+560 WLACAVGVRKGSRVADH
-575 DSAKPALFALLFRLS
+575 AKPALFALLLRLS
-590 PLFLHE
+590 PLFLDPA
-596 TVQASGGAAL
+596 VQTSQGAAL

-618 PIGRLQDLLGPGIK
+618 PVGRLQDLLGPGIK
-632 LVDSVAPVPL
+632 LVDSVAPVPSA
-642 VSKAKD
+642 SKSKD
-648 SLKQR
+648 ALEQR

-660 NGLVEALAQPTLEWS
+660 SSLVEALAQPTLEWS
-675 GFKQFVLPAVLT
+675 GFKQFVLPSVLT
-687 STAETVASTST
+687 STAETVALAST
-698 SSHCKDQAFTLLERL
+698 SSHSKDHAFTLLERL

-719 DDLRSSHP
+719 EELGASQHP
-727 SPSLIRWSKHIA
+727 SPLMVRWSKHVS
-739 AEIEGRVGKLVSLF
+739 AEIGERLAKLVSLF
-753 CSATS
+753 CVNQSKKSGS
-758 KAGKGKA
+758 KAKKA
-765 KDAKPSVLADQNGL
+765 APQVPASQQSL
-779 EPLIPALRL
+779 EPLVPALRL
-788 STVPKTVSAAS
+788 STVPKTAS
-799 FSSQIAQLLL
+799 SSTFGSQIAQLLL
-809 EGLLSDAH
+809 DGLLSGPT
-817 FASREQMRASYDEH
+817 FSSQEQLRASYDEY
-831 IVNPALLAGLAFE
+831 IVNPTLLAGLAFE
-844 SLAILQERSSE
+844 SLAILQERSSGKDFE
-855 KEFDAT
+855 AT
-861 AQQLKD
+861 AKQLKER
-867 NLSVERVIRC
+867 LSIGHVVRC
-877 ASWHRGTLRGL
+877 AAWHRAALRGL
-888 SKYLASCPARQRPQ
+888 SKYLASCPARLRPQ
-902 LPKLDE
+902 LPQLAE
-908 VLEPLSDAIMS
+908 VLEPLSGAVMS
-919 SDQVIRLAALEII
+919 SDPVIRLSALEIL
-932 SMIEAKELQGHGLF
+932 SLIEAEEASGNGTF
-946 IEKLVEVERTPLG
+946 IDKLVEVERTPLS
-959 VATIRDRN
+959 VASIRDRN
-967 VRMRSVGRDLG
+967 VRMRSVGRELG
-978 RAAALYKAA
+978 RAVAVYKAA
-987 DVQRFAPR
+987 QVQQHAER
-995 DTLVLRYLVANFKV
+995 DALVLRYLVANLKI

-1014 WSEAINTV
+1014 WAEAIKAIT
-1022 SDIVGSGQREAED
+1022 DIVESGQREIED
-1035 ALFRIAIAELEA
+1035 ALFRVAIAELEA
-1047 GRQLYASELRSVPG
+1047 GRQLDSAELRSVPA
-1061 VWAQRSGSDE
+1061 VWTSAGA
-1071 DSEMAAEAVRSDE
+1071 SEAGEEGENADADE
-1084 VEPDRV
+1084 VEPDRL

-1120 CIEHARISSGLKET
+1120 CIQHARTSSGTAKDGKGT
-1134 THSTALTTTLQAC
+1134 TSLTTTLQAC
-1147 IDAQQPDAR
+1147 VEAQQPDAR

-1166 LKLLGDVAPI
+1166 LKLLCQVASI

-1182 RFVYIFF
+1182 RFVHIFF

-1200 LLSPLDDDGE
+1200 LLSPLDDDDDDDDEE
-1210 EDDEAEDDGAA
+1210 EDQADDESDTVGKEE
-1221 RQKKAEDPSAMNLGK
+1221 KALDPTAMNLGK

-1265 HDYLLSLCATAEVS
+1265 HTYLLSLCATAEVS

-1290 WKEEAVLPYAAKL
+1290 WKDEAVMPYATKL

-1365 GAVLVAL
+1365 GAVLGAL
-1372 ADVGSEE
+1372 ADIGSDE

-1393 QARTPADTD
+1393 QARPPSNDG
-1402 GKFEFVT
+1402 GKFEYVS
-1409 KAPVASTR
+1409 KSPVASTR

-1427 EVVKQIGAN
+1427 EVVKQIGTN

-1444 ISASLNLT
+1444 ISVALNLT
-1452 YHAHHAVV
+1452 YHAHRAVV
-1460 QVHTESNGA
+1460 QVHI
-1469 DSSESTTKPLTARTS
+1469 DSSTDAASSAGTSKPLTARTS

-1496 LCDFFGKPQAASVF
+1496 LCDFFGKPQAASLF
-1510 QWTKYLP
+1510 QWDRYLP
-1517 AMFAELISP
+1517 AIFAELVSP
-1526 RLDALKVESSQSPSA
+1526 RLEALKVESSQSPSA

-1547 VWSGQTETIPLL
+1547 VWSSQSETIPLL
-1559 GTYDLTVLPSIFAI
+1559 GTYDNAVLPSIFAI
-1573 LAAPYVKSSV
+1573 LAAPTVKPSAI
-1583 VGSVL
+1583 GSVL
-1588 DIAERVL
+1588 DISERVL
-1595 AAAHAETDAMDVSS
+1595 AAASAEKEAMDVSS
-1609 DVDYSNGS
+1609 DVNYRNGCD
-1617 KLPLV
+1617 LALV
-1622 DLLVRPHAS
+1622 DLLVRPHATA
-1631 VFLNSVTPLIEQ
+1631 FLNSVTPLIEQ
-1643 ASSAV
+1643 ASAAV
-1648 GPAATA
+1648 GPAAAA

-1664 ISLLAALSPF
+1664 ISLLSALSPF
-1674 VTGPKDA
+1674 VTASEDA

-1715 SLIPEFRDKNSE
+1715 SLIPEFQDVRSE
-1727 MFKSMF
+1727 LFQSTF
-1733 AMFSGL
+1733 AMLSGL
-1739 FSLLRSAEARKTL
+1739 FSLLRSTESRKTL
-1752 SAAFNRCAEVDSELS
+1752 SAALNRCAEVDAELT
-1767 RVAKWCTQ
+1767 RVAQWCSQ

-1794 AFDLINAEDV
+1794 AFDSINASDAHI
-1804 VVNVREWHPL
+1804 NVKEWQPL

-1828 SIRSNANASLVKFIK
+1828 SVRSNANASLVKFIG
-1843 QTAAECDAGSNT
+1843 QTAAECDAGAKG
-1855 EAELMQLFMQAVWPG
+1855 EGEMMQLFLQAVWPG

-1891 SATENLAK
+1891 SAAEQLSG

-1907 GLLGAGDA
+1907 GLLGGGDA

-1942 AKGCMKSRTI
+1942 AKGGMKSRTI

-1957 PVLGHFLMPGCVET
+1957 PVLGHFLMPGSVEL
-1971 NDHNLITEVIT
+1971 NDHNLVTEVIT

-2003 LKLANKK
+2003 LRLANKK
-2010 GPSERVMVRTAMAIL
+2010 GASERIMVRTAMAIL

-2032 EEETI
+2032 EEETT
-2037 IEEYD
+2037 IEEED
-2042 DDVDADGANDGELG
+2042 DGVEEGEDGVE
-2056 QDEEE
+2056 QEDEEARAAVE
-2061 AKASTKAQKEG
+2061 TSKQG

-2081 DAVTTRLLPR
+2081 DAVTSRLLPR

-2103 ASTRLP
+2103 DSTRLP

-2137 ANVFRAK
+2137 SNVFRAK

-2155 ACKVMSTLGARYLPE
+2155 ACKVMSTLGASFLPE
-2170 FLREMRRSLMRGPQK
+2170 FLREMRRALMRGPQK

-2200 TSKDEPLMSL
+2200 TSKDEPLTSL
-2210 DQGAKEIIEI
+2210 DQGAREIIEI

-2234 SIGNKTTYREV
+2234 SIGSKTTYREV

-2260 VVPNRMAEVLQPLR
+2260 VTPNRMAEVLQPLR

-2316 TLIRRDAVFLQARKA
+2316 TLIRRDAVFLQARKP
-2331 ETKAASRHKSA
+2331 ETRAASRHKSA

-2384 SLRRERFDFQ
+2384 SLRRERFNFQ
-2394 DEEVLAKLNAM
+2394 DEEVLAKLNSM

-2569 QIGFLAKNMAYEHE
+2569 QIGFLAKNLAYEHE
-2583 SGRLSVL
+2583 AGRLSVL

-2602 ELLQEYA
+2602 ELLQEFA

-2616 AMVLANDS
+2616 AMVLANDT

-2630 KSASLIRTLL
+2630 KSAVLIRTLL
-2640 KAMTN
+2640 RAMTQA
-2645 VQQDKT
+2645 QQDKT

-2677 LLEALPNRGADWAE
+2677 LLEALPDRSADWADKTLE
-2691 KALDV
+2691 V
-2696 VTKVLMDCADDLE
+2696 VTKVLVDCADDLE

-2719 GFEGIEL
+2719 GFEDMEL
-2726 EWQLPYHSLQ
+2726 DWQLPYHSLQ
-2736 TLGRITSIIGA
+2736 TLGRITSIVGA
-2747 GDAKAAEANNAV
+2747 DDARAANANDAV

-2776 MLGGLYALREPSSP
+2776 ILGGLYALREPQAP
-2790 NMVPI
+2790 AMVPV
-2795 QQDPVA
+2795 QQDPIA

-2826 ALQVVKNLVWM
+2826 ALQVVKNLVWI
-2837 GRSFALFPVDRPV
+2837 GRSFALFPVDRPA
-2850 LEDVP
+2850 L
-2855 AEAENGTK
+2855 
-2863 KRSHDGD
+2863 D
-2870 EEAEDKTESDDQE
+2870 EEVNKEGAE
-2883 DDDVSDDEEGEE
+2883 VNGEK
-2895 EEDDESMVEGA
+2895 EEDDEDEDENENEEDDEDDEEMDDETMVEGA
-2906 KDREAAMD
+2906 KRHEAAMD
-2914 APTAIAND
+2914 APTAIATD

-2938 LAQSKPENWTIAPS
+2938 LAQSKPPHWTIAPS

-2962 ASLPSD
+2962 SSLPPT
-2968 LLPHLLPLFLSPII
+2968 LLPHLLPLLLSPII
-2982 RLVESPSTAQTS
+2982 RLVESPATAQTS
-2994 LHGGDELKALAI
+2994 LHGGDQLKTLAI
-3006 EVQTHLQGL
+3006 EVQSHLQGI
-3015 VDVSKFNKVYSTL
+3015 VDVSLFNKTYSTL

-3035 REQRKTER
+3035 CEQRKTER

-3054 AKRNEKRNQKN
+3054 ARKNEQRNRKN
-3065 HMARKRRN
+3065 HAARKRRN
-3073 QVNLEKRE
+3073 QQHLDKRE
-3081 AGGSGKTKRARRT
+3081 AGGSGKTKRARRE

>member
-1 MAPTSLPQPSKAG
+1 MAPTSSAQPSKAG
-14 KKPTREQ
+14 KKLSREQ

-27 KKASKVRRV
+27 SKASKIRRV

-44 ASAKQKTL
+44 ANAKQKTL

-80 APAAVSASTSYRPY
+80 APAAISASSSYRPY
-94 SGLDAPLASSS
+94 SGLDAPLAAPSS
-105 SATTSRIPVQ
+105 SAAISHLDG
-115 EDFQGEEQLLD
+115 EDDHTMPD
-126 DEEDEKD
+126 DEDDEQ
-133 EDASSSLHART
+133 ASSSLHART
-144 SFSHALQAW
+144 SFSQALQAW
-153 TDLNLSNAFHH
+153 TDLNLSNAFHT

-174 SLPQLIHHRTNISS
+174 SLPQLIHHRSAISS
-188 ILATTLSSP
+188 VLASTLSSR

-221 LPIYPPMLKSA
+221 LPIYPLMLKSA
-232 VHTTTTT
+232 VNTTTTT

-267 VSPFIVSKEIASRS
+267 VSPFIVSKEMATRS
-281 GNDALLDEE
+281 EEDDET
-290 QDGAVAEQVD
+290 AEAGMDVD
-300 VEMQD
+300 RVD
-305 EEAEAEQ
+305 DEAEAEE
-312 VDERTRRLVET
+312 VDDRTRRLVET
-323 WNVIR
+323 WTVIR

-333 KRIDAKEARHKVPS
+333 KQIVAKEGQQQASLVETD
-347 SHAEDSDDE
+347 AEDDDE
-356 DAEEGDENEE
+356 DDVDDMQEDREESNMTSGKDN
-366 VKQLE
+366 VT
-371 SEKSTAATDAAAAAF
+371 EKADF
-386 VNNNVQ
+386 VNTNVQ

-418 QSMTSLI
+418 QSITQLI

-433 LDEDR
+433 LEEDR
-438 HVRYRRQPSR
+438 HPHYRHQPSR

-480 LSVLLKPTRTAPNS
+480 LNVLLHPHRTS
-494 SVANYRHLTRLVLGR
+494 SNASVDKYRHLTRLILGR

-522 HFAPVLEFLSSLV
+522 HFAPVLEYLSSLV
-535 DGNQSRMTTKAST
+535 DSNQSRLSEGTSAAQDT
-548 TLDVAHLTESVE
+548 AHLTESVE
-560 WLACAVGVRKGTRVH
+560 WLACAVGVRKGTRVA
-575 DSAKPALFALLFRLS
+575 DQAKPALFALLLRLS
-590 PLFLHE
+590 PLFLN
-596 TVQASGGAAL
+596 ASIQNSHGAAL

-632 LVDSVAPVPL
+632 LVDSVAPVPS
-642 VSKAKD
+642 VSKAKNTVD
-648 SLKQR
+648 QR

-660 NGLVEALAQPTLEWS
+660 SGLVEALAQPTLEWS
-675 GFKQFVLPAVLT
+675 GFKQFVLPSVLT
-687 STAETVASTST
+687 STAETVASATA
-698 SSHCKDQAFTLLERL
+698 SSQSKDQAFILLERL
-713 EQLGQL
+713 SELGQL
-719 DDLRSSHP
+719 DELGTSQHP
-727 SPSLIRWSKHIA
+727 SPLLVRWSKHVA
-739 AEIEGRVGKLVSLF
+739 AEIEARLAKLVSLF
-753 CSATS
+753 CPGKS
-758 KAGKGKA
+758 KASGSKA
-765 KDAKPSVLADQNGL
+765 KTAATQVLAQQTAL
-779 EPLIPALRL
+779 EPLVPALRL
-788 STVPKTVSAAS
+788 SAIPKTAFSADFA
-799 FSSQIAQLLL
+799 SQIAQLLL
-809 EGLLSDAH
+809 DGLLSGTH
-817 FASREQMRASYDEH
+817 FSSEEHVRASYDDY
-831 IVNPALLAGLAFE
+831 IVNPALLVGLAFE
-844 SLAILQERSSE
+844 SLATLQERTSS
-855 KEFDAT
+855 KEFGAT
-861 AQQLKD
+861 AKLLQER
-867 NLSVERVIRC
+867 LSIKTVVRC
-877 ASWHRGTLRGL
+877 AAWHRGAIRGL
-888 SKYLASCPARQRPQ
+888 SKYLVSCPAHLR
-902 LPKLDE
+902 PKLPELAD
-908 VLEPLSDAIMS
+908 VLEPLSGAIMS
-919 SDQVIRLAALEII
+919 SDPVIRLSALEIL
-932 SMIEAKELQGHGLF
+932 SLIEAKKLAGSGTF
-946 IEKLVEVERTPLG
+946 IDKLVEVERTPLS
-959 VATIRDRN
+959 VASIRDRN

-978 RAAALYKAA
+978 RAVAVYKAA
-987 DVQRFAPR
+987 QVQRFAQR
-995 DTLVLRYLVANFKV
+995 DALVLRYLVANLKV

-1014 WSEAINTV
+1014 WAEVIKAV
-1022 SDIVGSGQREAED
+1022 SDIVESGQRETEV
-1035 ALFRIAIAELEA
+1035 ALFRITIAELEA
-1047 GRQLYASELRSVPG
+1047 GRQLDMAELRSTPTG
-1061 VWAQRSGSDE
+1061 WKKADAGEDGQDTRESSD
-1071 DSEMAAEAVRSDE
+1071 ADE
-1084 VEPDRV
+1084 IEPDRL
-1090 LRDESDI
+1090 LRDESEI

-1120 CIEHARISSGLKET
+1120 CIQHARTSTNFAKKGSGRGG
-1134 THSTALTTTLQAC
+1134 LTTTLQAC
-1147 IDAQQPDAR
+1147 VEIQQPDAR

-1166 LKLLGDVAPI
+1166 LKLLCQVASI

-1182 RFVYIFF
+1182 RFVHIFF

-1200 LLSPLDDDGE
+1200 SLSPLDDDDDDDEE
-1210 EDDEAEDDGAA
+1210 EDADEDVDEVNGTSKDG
-1221 RQKKAEDPSAMNLGK
+1221 KVTDPAAMNLGK

-1265 HDYLLSLCATAEVS
+1265 HSYLLSLCATAEVS

-1285 DAILT
+1285 EAILT
-1290 WKEEAVLPYAAKL
+1290 WKEEAVMPYATKL

-1326 VVQPYHRPVLMPL
+1326 VVQPYHRPMLMPL

-1365 GAVLVAL
+1365 GAVLGAL
-1372 ADVGSEE
+1372 ADVGSDE

-1393 QARTPADTD
+1393 QACPPSGDSD
-1402 GKFEFVT
+1402 KFEYVS
-1409 KAPVASTR
+1409 KPPVASTR

-1427 EVVKQIGAN
+1427 EVVKQIGNN
-1436 LLPYWDRL
+1436 LLPHWDRL
-1444 ISASLNLT
+1444 ITVALNMT
-1452 YHAHHAVV
+1452 YHAHRAVV
-1460 QVHTESNGA
+1460 QVHA
-1469 DSSESTTKPLTARTS
+1469 DSTDAASSAESSKPLTARTS

-1496 LCDFFGKPQAASVF
+1496 LCDFFGKPQAASIF
-1510 QWTKYLP
+1510 RWNRYLP
-1517 AMFAELISP
+1517 AIFAELISP
-1526 RLDALKVESSQSPSA
+1526 RLEALKIESSQSPSA

-1547 VWSGQTETIPLL
+1547 VWSSQAETIPLL
-1559 GTYDLTVLPSIFAI
+1559 GTYDNAVLPSIFAI
-1573 LAAPYVKSSV
+1573 LAAPTVKPSAI
-1583 VGSVL
+1583 GSVL

-1595 AAAHAETDAMDVSS
+1595 AAASADKDAMDVSQ
-1609 DVDYSNGS
+1609 DVDYRSD
-1617 KLPLV
+1617 LPLV
-1622 DLLVRPHAS
+1622 DLLVRPHAT

-1648 GPAATA
+1648 GPAAAA

-1674 VTGPKDA
+1674 VTAQKDA

-1715 SLIPEFRDKNSE
+1715 SLIPEFRDVRSE
-1727 MFKSMF
+1727 LFQSTF
-1733 AMFSGL
+1733 AMFSSL
-1739 FSLLRSAEARKTL
+1739 FSLLRTTESRRAL
-1752 SAAFNRCAEVDSELS
+1752 STAFNRCAEVDPELS
-1767 RVAKWCTQ
+1767 QVAKWCTQ

-1794 AFDLINAEDV
+1794 AFDSINASDV
-1804 VVNVREWHPL
+1804 HIDVKEWQPL

-1828 SIRSNANASLVKFIK
+1828 SVRSNANASLVKFIS
-1843 QTAAECDAGSNT
+1843 QTAAECDSG
-1855 EAELMQLFMQAVWPG
+1855 AEGESGMMQLFLQAVWPG

-1891 SATENLAK
+1891 SAAEQLSK

-1907 GLLGAGDA
+1907 GLLGGGDA

-1942 AKGCMKSRTI
+1942 AKGGMKSRTI

-1957 PVLGHFLMPGCVET
+1957 PVLGHFLMPGSVEL
-1971 NDHNLITEVIT
+1971 NDHNLVTEVIN

-2003 LKLANKK
+2003 LRLANKK
-2010 GPSERVMVRTAMAIL
+2010 GSSERIMVRSAMAIL

-2032 EEETI
+2032 EEETV
-2037 IEEYD
+2037 IEAED
-2042 DDVDADGANDGELG
+2042 DDGEDDVHVAE
-2056 QDEEE
+2056 QEDEEAQTALE
-2061 AKASTKAQKEG
+2061 AKKEG

-2103 ASTRLP
+2103 DSTRLP
-2109 IAVGVVRVAQCLPAK
+2109 IAVGVVRVAQCLPAQ
-2124 QRQAQISKLLKTL
+2124 QRKLQISKLLKTL
-2137 ANVFRAK
+2137 SNVFRAK

-2155 ACKVMSTLGARYLPE
+2155 ACKVMSTLGASFLPE
-2170 FLREMRRSLMRGPQK
+2170 FLREMRRALMRGPQK

-2200 TSKDEPLMSL
+2200 TSKDEPLTSL

-2234 SIGNKTTYREV
+2234 SIGSKTTYREV

-2260 VVPNRMAEVLQPLR
+2260 VTPNRMAEVLQPLR

-2288 VEECLRRISSGIPAN
+2288 VEECLRRVSSGISAN

-2316 TLIRRDAVFLQARKA
+2316 TLIKRDAVFLQARKP

-2352 RKDVEEGATAGKDHY
+2352 RKDVEEGLTAGKDHY
-2367 SRNAHK
+2367 SRNAHR

-2384 SLRRERFDFQ
+2384 SLRRERFDFK
-2394 DEEVLAKLNAM
+2394 DEEVLAKLNSM

-2487 HLSGLLKLIA
+2487 HLSGLLKLIV

-2506 GTLFGLLRAIVSRRL
+2506 STLFGLLRAIVSRRL

-2569 QIGFLAKNMAYEHE
+2569 QIGFLAKNLAYEHE

-2616 AMVLANDS
+2616 AMVLANDT

-2630 KSASLIRTLL
+2630 KSAVLIRTLL
-2640 KAMTN
+2640 RAMTDA
-2645 VQQDKT
+2645 QQDKT

-2677 LLEALPNRGADWAE
+2677 LLEALPSRGAEWAE
-2691 KALDV
+2691 KTLDV
-2696 VTKVLMDCADDLE
+2696 VTKVLVDCADDLE
-2709 SLENSDAGAF
+2709 SLENADGGAF
-2719 GFEGIEL
+2719 GFEDMEL
-2726 EWQLPYHSLQ
+2726 DWQLPYHSLQ
-2736 TLGRITSIIGA
+2736 TLGRITLLIGA
-2747 GDAKAAEANNAV
+2747 DDTRAAKANDAV

-2770 RISSSR
+2770 RISASR
-2776 MLGGLYALREPSSP
+2776 ILGGLYALREPQTP
-2790 NMVPI
+2790 NMVPLKE
-2795 QQDPVA
+2795 DPIA

-2826 ALQVVKNLVWM
+2826 ALQVVKNLVWI
-2837 GRSFALFPVDRPV
+2837 GRSFALFPVDRPA
-2850 LEDVP
+2850 LEKV
-2855 AEAENGTK
+2855 EETGVR
-2863 KRSHDGD
+2863 KRSQDGD
-2870 EEAEDKTESDDQE
+2870 DDEEQNK
-2883 DDDVSDDEEGEE
+2883 DDVAEEQENDDEEGEGEDE
-2895 EEDDESMVEGA
+2895 EMDDETMVEGA
-2906 KDREAAMD
+2906 KRHEAAMD
-2914 APTAIAND
+2914 APTAIATD

-2938 LAQSKPENWTIAPS
+2938 LAQSKPPHWTIAPS

-2962 ASLPSD
+2962 SSLPSS
-2968 LLPHLLPLFLSPII
+2968 LLPHLLPLLLSPII
-2982 RLVESPSTAQTS
+2982 RLVESTSTSQTS
-2994 LHGGDELKALAI
+2994 LYGGDALKALAI
-3006 EVQTHLQGL
+3006 EVQSHLQSL
-3015 VDVSKFNKVYSTL
+3015 VDVSRFNKTYSTL

-3035 REQRKTER
+3035 REQRKTDR

-3054 AKRNEKRNQKN
+3054 AKKNEQRNRKN
-3065 HMARKRRN
+3065 HAARKRRN
-3073 QVNLEKRE
+3073 QQNLDKRE
-3081 AGGSGKTKRARRT
+3081 AGGSGKTKRARRE

>member
-1 MAPTSLPQPSKAG
+1 MAPSSSNSTAQPRKAG
-14 KKPTREQ
+14 KKLSREQ
-21 QRKKAD
+21 QRRKAD
-27 KKASKVRRV
+27 SKASKVRRV
-36 QLDASGSQ
+36 QLDASGNQ

-52 KQINKNAEKV
+52 KQINKNADRV
-62 STRFRYASFNQRL
+62 TTRFRYASFNQRL

-80 APAAVSASTSYRPY
+80 APAAISASTSYRPY
-94 SGLDAPLASSS
+94 SGLDAPLAAASSS
-105 SATTSRIPVQ
+105 KATATS
-115 EDFQGEEQLLD
+115 LD
-126 DEEDEKD
+126 LEEDDPLDQND
-133 EDASSSLHART
+133 EDASSSLHAKT

-153 TDLNLSNAFHH
+153 TDLNLSNAFHD

-174 SLPQLIHHRTNISS
+174 SLPQLIHHRSAIST
-188 ILATTLSSP
+188 ILTTTLSAR

-221 LPIYPPMLKSA
+221 LPIYPPILQSA
-232 VHTTTTT
+232 VHVTTTT
-239 KDTTN
+239 KATTN

-267 VSPFIVSKEIASRS
+267 VSPFIVSKELASRA
-281 GNDALLDEE
+281 D
-290 QDGAVAEQVD
+290 
-300 VEMQD
+300 QD
-305 EEAEAEQ
+305 EETADSGIDIEIVDAEAEPEE
-312 VDERTRRLVET
+312 VDERTRRLIET
-323 WNVIR
+323 WTVIR

-333 KRIDAKEARHKVPS
+333 KPITAKEVTRAN
-347 SHAEDSDDE
+347 DD
-356 DAEEGDENEE
+356 DNNEE
-366 VKQLE
+366 E
-371 SEKSTAATDAAAAAF
+371 EEDDDAASTASDQGDAIDEETAPAKKAAF
-386 VNNNVQ
+386 VNTDVS

-403 EAFAHLLRKTRGRQL
+403 EAFAHLLRKTRGPQL
-418 QSMTSLI
+418 QSIASLI

-433 LDEDR
+433 RDEDR
-438 HVRYRRQPSR
+438 HPHYRRQPSR

-467 SLDRRLHS
+467 SLERRLHS

-480 LSVLLKPTRTAPNS
+480 LSVLLRPAARSAVES
-494 SVANYRHLTRLVLGR
+494 ASADYGHLTRLILGR

-517 HCNAV
+517 HCNAL
-522 HFAPVLEFLSSLV
+522 HFAPVLEFVSSLV
-535 DGNQSRMTTKAST
+535 DTNQSRASR
-548 TLDVAHLTESVE
+548 DNSPAQDIAHLTESVE
-560 WLACAVGVRKGTRVH
+560 WLACAVGVRKGSRVA
-575 DSAKPALFALLFRLS
+575 DAAKPALFALLLRLS
-590 PLFLHE
+590 PLFQDAS
-596 TVQASGGAAL
+596 VQASQGGPL

-632 LVDSVAPVPL
+632 LVDSVAPVPTS
-642 VSKAKD
+642 SKSKD
-648 SLKQR
+648 TLGQR

-660 NGLVEALAQPTLEWS
+660 SGLVEALAQPALEWS
-675 GFKQFVLPAVLT
+675 GFKQFVLPSVLT

-698 SSHCKDQAFTLLERL
+698 SSHSKDQAFTLLERL
-713 EQLGQL
+713 EKLGQL
-719 DDLRSSHP
+719 DDVRSSHP
-727 SPSLIRWSKHIA
+727 SPALVRWSKHTA
-739 AEIEGRVGKLVSLF
+739 AEIETRLDQLVALF
-753 CSATS
+753 CATTQKAKGS
-758 KAGKGKA
+758 KAKSA
-765 KDAKPSVLADQNGL
+765 ASRVLADQSSL
-779 EPLIPALRL
+779 EPLVPALRL
-788 STVPKTVSAAS
+788 STVPKTASAAK
-799 FSSQIAQLLL
+799 FGSQIAQLLL
-809 EGLLSDAH
+809 DGLLSDAF
-817 FASREQMRASYDEH
+817 FASEVQVKTSYDER
-831 IVNPALLAGLAFE
+831 IVNPALLVGLAFE
-844 SLAILQERSSE
+844 SLAILQERSTG
-855 KEFDAT
+855 KEAESW
-861 AQQLKD
+861 AGQIKD
-867 NLSVERVIRC
+867 RLSIEQVVRC

-888 SKYLASCPARQRPQ
+888 SKYLASCPARLRPQ
-902 LPKLDE
+902 LPQLVQVID
-908 VLEPLSDAIMS
+908 PLSKAVMS
-919 SDQVIRLAALEII
+919 SDPIIRLAALEILSI
-932 SMIEAKELQGHGLF
+932 IEAEELGAESVFVG
-946 IEKLVEVERTPLG
+946 KLVEVERTPLT
-959 VATIRDRN
+959 VETIRDRN

-978 RAAALYKAA
+978 RAAAVYKAA
-987 DVQRFAPR
+987 DVQRFAQR
-995 DTLVLRYLVANFKV
+995 DALVLRYLVANLKV

-1014 WSEAINTV
+1014 WSEAIKAV
-1022 SDIVGSGQREAED
+1022 SDIIGSGQRQLED
-1035 ALFRIAIAELEA
+1035 TLFGIAIAELEA
-1047 GRQLYASELRSVPG
+1047 GRQLDSSELRSVPADWTQINAG
-1061 VWAQRSGSDE
+1061 ANGHVNEDE
-1071 DSEMAAEAVRSDE
+1071 ANSAKADE
-1084 VEPDRV
+1084 VEPDRI
-1090 LRDESDI
+1090 LRDESDM
-1097 AGVDDDKQFQD
+1097 AGIDDDKQFQD
-1108 GILLERRKAVRS
+1108 VILLGRRKAVRS
-1120 CIEHARISSGLKET
+1120 CIQHARISSEKAG
-1134 THSTALTTTLQAC
+1134 SSVGLTTTLQAC

-1156 LDLVNYRHQI
+1156 LDLINYRHQI
-1166 LKLLGDVAPI
+1166 LKLLGENALI

-1182 RFVYIFF
+1182 RFVHIFF

-1200 LLSPLDDDGE
+1200 LLSPLDDDDEEEEEEE
-1210 EDDEAEDDGAA
+1210 EDEDNEITSVGKEEKSTDLAV
-1221 RQKKAEDPSAMNLGK
+1221 MLLGK

-1251 KLKNPKALSRSGEL
+1251 KLKNPKALSRTAEL
-1265 HDYLLSLCATAEVS
+1265 HSYLLSLCATAEVS

-1285 DAILT
+1285 EAILT
-1290 WKEEAVLPYAAKL
+1290 WKDEAVIPYASKL

-1313 DTLTTFTLSSDSN
+1313 DTLTTFTISSDSN
-1326 VVQPYHRPVLMPL
+1326 VVQPYHRPALMPL

-1365 GAVLVAL
+1365 GAVLGAL
-1372 ADVGSEE
+1372 ADIGSEE

-1393 QARTPADTD
+1393 QAVVPSDGADRFD
-1402 GKFEFVT
+1402 FVS
-1409 KAPVASTR
+1409 KSPVSSTR

-1427 EVVKQIGAN
+1427 EVVKQIGTN

-1444 ISASLNLT
+1444 ISVALNLT
-1452 YHAHHAVV
+1452 YHAHRAVV
-1460 QVHTESNGA
+1460 QVHIESSDA
-1469 DSSESTTKPLTARTS
+1469 TSAVETSKPLTARTS

-1496 LCDFFGKPQAASVF
+1496 LCDFFGKPQAASAF
-1510 QWTKYLP
+1510 DWNRYLP
-1517 AMFAELISP
+1517 AIFAELVTP
-1526 RLDALKVESSQSPSA
+1526 RLELLKVESSQSPSA

-1547 VWSGQTETIPLL
+1547 VWTSQPETIPLL
-1559 GTYDLTVLPSIFAI
+1559 GTYDNQVLPSVFAI
-1573 LAAPYVKSSV
+1573 LAAPNVKPSAI
-1583 VGSVL
+1583 GSVL

-1595 AAAHAETDAMDVSS
+1595 AAASAGKEAMDITADVS
-1609 DVDYSNGS
+1609 YRNGND
-1617 KLPLV
+1617 LPLV

-1631 VFLNSVTPLIEQ
+1631 VFLNSVSPLIEQ
-1643 ASSAV
+1643 ASAAV
-1648 GPAATA
+1648 GPAAAA

-1674 VTGPKDA
+1674 VTAAEDA
-1681 SHLVKLLSPMMR
+1681 SHLIKLLSPMMR

-1715 SLIPEFRDKNSE
+1715 SLIPEFQDKHSDLY
-1727 MFKSMF
+1727 KSTF
-1733 AMFSGL
+1733 AMFSSL
-1739 FSLLRSAEARKTL
+1739 FSLLRSADSRRTL
-1752 SAAFNRCAEVDSELS
+1752 SAAFNRCAEVDMELD

-1794 AFDLINAEDV
+1794 AFDSINGSDV
-1804 VVNVREWHPL
+1804 HITAKEWQPL
-1814 VHNFLFLILDPEEL
+1814 VHNMLFLILDPEEL
-1828 SIRSNANASLVKFIK
+1828 SVRSNANASLVKFIT
-1843 QTAAECDAGSNT
+1843 QTAGECDSGADGDG
-1855 EAELMQLFMQAVWPG
+1855 ELMQLFLSAVWPG

-1891 SATENLAK
+1891 SAAQNLPK

-1942 AKGCMKSRTI
+1942 AKGGMKSRTI

-1957 PVLGHFLMPGCVET
+1957 PVLGHFLMPGSVEL

-1982 SLGLLAGQLTWGPY
+1982 SLGQLAGQLTWGPY
-1996 NALLWQY
+1996 NALLWTY
-2003 LKLANKK
+2003 LRLANKK
-2010 GPSERVMVRTAMAIL
+2010 GSSERVMVRTAMAIL

-2032 EEETI
+2032 EEEAI
-2037 IEEYD
+2037 LDGADVD
-2042 DDVDADGANDGELG
+2042 DDQALDEGADAEE
-2056 QDEEE
+2056 DEE
-2061 AKASTKAQKEG
+2061 ARIAVQASRDG

-2081 DAVTTRLLPR
+2081 DAVTSRLLPR

-2103 ASTRLP
+2103 DSTRLP

-2124 QRQAQISKLLKTL
+2124 QRQTQISKLLKTL
-2137 ANVFRAK
+2137 SNVFRSK

-2155 ACKVMSTLGARYLPE
+2155 ACKVMSTLGASFLPE

-2185 AVLAFTVH
+2185 AVMAFAVH

-2200 TSKDEPLMSL
+2200 TSKDEPLTSL

-2234 SIGNKTTYREV
+2234 SIGSKTTYREV

-2260 VVPNRMAEVLQPLR
+2260 VTPNRMAEVLQPLR
-2274 DILQQTEIPKVVRQ
+2274 DILQQTEIPKTVRQ

-2316 TLIRRDAVFLQARKA
+2316 TLIRRDAVFLQARKP

-2342 TLYNYAVFLK
+2342 TLYNYSVFLK

-2487 HLSGLLKLIA
+2487 HLSGLLKLIS

-2506 GTLFGLLRAIVSRRL
+2506 TTLFALLRAIVSRRL

-2569 QIGFLAKNMAYEHE
+2569 QIGFLAKNLAYEHE

-2616 AMVLANDS
+2616 AMMLANDS

-2630 KSASLIRTLL
+2630 KAAVLIRTLL
-2640 KAMTN
+2640 RAMTEA
-2645 VQQDKT
+2645 QQDKT
-2651 ALMVDA
+2651 ALMMDA
-2657 WSRQEAKPELARV
+2657 WSRQEGKAELARV
-2670 GVQIYGL
+2670 GVQMYGL
-2677 LLEALPNRGADWAE
+2677 LLEALSGRGAVWAD
-2691 KALDV
+2691 KALQV
-2696 VTKVLMDCADDLE
+2696 VTKVLVECADDLE
-2709 SLENSDAGAF
+2709 SLESSDGGAF
-2719 GFEGIEL
+2719 GFEDMEL
-2726 EWQLPYHSLQ
+2726 DWQLPYHSLQ
-2736 TLGRITSIIGA
+2736 TLGRITTVIGA
-2747 GDAKAAEANNAV
+2747 GDAKAAEANDAV

-2776 MLGGLYALREPSSP
+2776 ILGGMYALREPKAP
-2790 NMVPI
+2790 IMVPM
-2795 QQDPVA
+2795 QQDPIA

-2826 ALQVVKNLVWM
+2826 ALQVVKNLVWI
-2837 GRSFALFPVDRPV
+2837 GRSFALFPVDRPALDEV
-2850 LEDVP
+2850 EEHGA
-2855 AEAENGTK
+2855 AEEGSK
-2863 KRSHDGD
+2863 KRSLNGHDDEANEDDDDEGKDGD
-2870 EEAEDKTESDDQE
+2870 EDASEEDEE
-2883 DDDVSDDEEGEE
+2883 DEGENDEMDDET
-2895 EEDDESMVEGA
+2895 MVESA
-2906 KDREAAMD
+2906 QSQQAAMD
-2914 APTAIAND
+2914 APTAIATD

-2938 LAQSKPENWTIAPS
+2938 LAQSKPSHWTIAPS

-2962 ASLPSD
+2962 SSLPAD

-2982 RLVESPSTAQTS
+2982 RLVESPATAQTS
-2994 LHGGDELKALAI
+2994 QHGGDDLKALAI
-3006 EVQTHLQGL
+3006 EVQSHLQAL
-3015 VDVSKFNKVYSTL
+3015 VDVGRFNKVYSIL

-3035 REQRKTER
+3035 REQRKTDR
-3043 LMRGIQNPELQ
+3043 LMRGIQNPEAQ
-3054 AKRNEKRNQKN
+3054 ARRNETRNRKN
-3065 HMARKRRN
+3065 HQARKRRN

-3081 AGGSGKTKRARRT
+3081 AGGSGKTKRARRD

>member
-1 MAPTSLPQPSKAG
+1 MAPTSSAQPSKAG
-14 KKPTREQ
+14 KKLTREQ
-21 QRKKAD
+21 QRKKAE

-36 QLDASGSQ
+36 HLDASGSQ

-62 STRFRYASFNQRL
+62 TTRFRYASFNQRL

-80 APAAVSASTSYRPY
+80 APAAISASTSYRPY
-94 SGLDAPLASSS
+94 SGLDAPLVSSS
-105 SATTSRIPVQ
+105 STSNSRLLGQ
-115 EDFQGEEQLLD
+115 EYAQDDEDLL
-126 DEEDEKD
+126 DEEDE
-133 EDASSSLHART
+133 DASISLHART
-144 SFSHALQAW
+144 SLSHALQAW
-153 TDLNLSNAFHH
+153 TDLNLSNAFHD

-174 SLPQLIHHRTNISS
+174 SLPQLIHHRSTISN
-188 ILATTLSSP
+188 ILAATLSLP
-197 SQWLAWDAAL
+197 SQWLAWDVAL

-256 GFQSAAWILKA
+256 GFQSAAWIFKA
-267 VSPFIVSKEIASRS
+267 VSPFIVSKEIVSRS
-281 GNDALLDEE
+281 GKDVLLDDAEDSNAPEE
-290 QDGAVAEQVD
+290 DDAEIL
-300 VEMQD
+300 D
-305 EEAEAEQ
+305 EEAEAEE

-333 KRIDAKEARHKVPS
+333 KRIVAKEAQHNPS
-347 SHAEDSDDE
+347 SSDAGESDNEDADEDDE
-356 DAEEGDENEE
+356 NDAASQPDI
-366 VKQLE
+366 
-371 SEKSTAATDAAAAAF
+371 EKNTAAIDVAAAAF
-386 VNNNVQ
+386 VNTNVQ

-418 QSMTSLI
+418 QSITSLI

-438 HVRYRRQPSR
+438 HVQYRRQPSR

-535 DGNQSRMTTKAST
+535 NANQTRFSTKTST
-548 TLDVAHLTESVE
+548 TQDVAHLTESVE
-560 WLACAVGVRKGTRVH
+560 WLACAVGVRKGSRVH
-575 DSAKPALFALLFRLS
+575 DSAKPALFALLLRLS

-596 TVQASGGAAL
+596 AVQASQGAAL

-632 LVDSVAPVPL
+632 LVDSVAPVPS

-648 SLKQR
+648 TLEQR

-675 GFKQFVLPAVLT
+675 GFKQFVLPSVLT

-698 SSHCKDQAFTLLERL
+698 SAHSKDQAFTLLERL
-713 EQLGQL
+713 EKLGQL
-719 DDLRSSHP
+719 DELRTSHP
-727 SPSLIRWSKHIA
+727 SPSLIRWSKLIA
-739 AEIEGRVGKLVSLF
+739 AEIEYRLGKLVSLF
-753 CSATS
+753 CSNNS
-758 KAGKGKA
+758 KSGKGKA
-765 KDAKPSVLADQNGL
+765 KGVKSSVLADQAAL

-788 STVPKTVSAAS
+788 STVPKTASAAS
-799 FSSQIAQLLL
+799 FSSKIAQLLL
-809 EGLLSDAH
+809 EGLLSDVH
-817 FASREQMRASYDEH
+817 FASQDRVRASYDEH
-831 IVNPALLAGLAFE
+831 IANPALLVGLAFE
-844 SLAILQERSSE
+844 SLVILQERSSG

-861 AQQLKD
+861 AQELKD
-867 NLSVERVIRC
+867 NLSLARVIRC
-877 ASWHRGTLRGL
+877 ASWHKGTLRGL
-888 SKYLASCPARQRPQ
+888 SKYLASCSARQRPQ
-902 LPKLDE
+902 LPKMDE
-908 VLEPLSDAIMS
+908 VLEPLSDAVMS
-919 SDQVIRLAALEII
+919 SDPVLRFAALEIL
-932 SMIEAKELQGHGLF
+932 SLIEAKELQGHGTF
-946 IEKLVEVERTPLG
+946 IDKLVEVERTPLG

-978 RAAALYKAA
+978 RAAAVYKAA
-987 DVQRFAPR
+987 DVPRFALR
-995 DTLVLRYLVANFKV
+995 DTLVLRYIVANLKV

-1014 WSEAINTV
+1014 WSEAIKTV

-1035 ALFRIAIAELEA
+1035 TLFRIAIAELEA
-1047 GRQLYASELRSVPG
+1047 GRQLDASELRSVPDI
-1061 VWAQRSGSDE
+1061 WTKRRHSE
-1071 DSEMAAEAVRSDE
+1071 DDGEPAGQAVDSDE

-1108 GILLERRKAVRS
+1108 PILLERRKAVRS
-1120 CIEHARISSGLKET
+1120 CIEHARTSSGLNMAARNT
-1134 THSTALTTTLQAC
+1134 VLTTTLQAC
-1147 IDAQQPDAR
+1147 IEAQQPDAR

-1166 LKLLGDVAPI
+1166 LKLLGEVAPI

-1182 RFVYIFF
+1182 RFVHIFF

-1200 LLSPLDDDGE
+1200 LLSPLDDDDEEEEGM
-1210 EDDEAEDDGAA
+1210 EDDTAGKE
-1221 RQKKAEDPSAMNLGK
+1221 KKAEDPSAMNLGK

-1251 KLKNPKALSRSGEL
+1251 KLKNPKALSHSGEL
-1265 HDYLLSLCATAEVS
+1265 HNYLLSLCATAEVS

-1290 WKEEAVLPYAAKL
+1290 WKEEAVVPYATKL

-1326 VVQPYHRPVLMPL
+1326 VVQSYHRPVLMPL

-1365 GAVLVAL
+1365 GAVLGAL

-1393 QARTPADTD
+1393 QARTPADTA

-1427 EVVKQIGAN
+1427 EVIKQIGAN

-1444 ISASLNLT
+1444 ISVALNLT
-1452 YHAHHAVV
+1452 YHAHQAVV
-1460 QVHTESNGA
+1460 QVHMESTEA
-1469 DSSESTTKPLTARTS
+1469 DSSDNVTTKPLTARTS

-1510 QWTKYLP
+1510 QWTRYLP

-1526 RLDALKVESSQSPSA
+1526 RLEALRVESSQSPSA

-1559 GTYDLTVLPSIFAI
+1559 GTYDSTVLPSVFAI
-1573 LAAPYVKSSV
+1573 LAAPMVKPSAI
-1583 VGSVL
+1583 GSVL

-1595 AAAHAETDAMDVSS
+1595 AAAHAGTDAMDVSS

-1631 VFLNSVTPLIEQ
+1631 VFLKSVTPLIEQ

-1648 GPAATA
+1648 GPAAAA

-1674 VTGPKDA
+1674 ITDPKDA
-1681 SHLVKLLSPMMR
+1681 SHLIQLLSPMMR

-1715 SLIPEFRDKNSE
+1715 SLIPEFQDKNSE
-1727 MFKSMF
+1727 MFRSMF
-1733 AMFSGL
+1733 TMLSGL
-1739 FSLLRSAEARKTL
+1739 FSLLRSAESRKTL

-1794 AFDLINAEDV
+1794 AFDSINAEDV
-1804 VVNVREWHPL
+1804 VVNAREWQPL
-1814 VHNFLFLILDPEEL
+1814 VHNFIFLILDPEEL
-1828 SIRSNANASLVKFIK
+1828 SVRSNANASLVKFIN
-1843 QTAAECDAGSNT
+1843 QTAAECDSGANG
-1855 EAELMQLFMQAVWPG
+1855 EAELMQLFLQAVWPG
-1870 LKKAVRNRS
+1870 LKKSVRNRS

-1891 SATENLAK
+1891 SAAENLAN

-1942 AKGCMKSRTI
+1942 AKGGMKSRTI

-1957 PVLGHFLMPGCVET
+1957 PVLGHFLIPGCVET

-2010 GPSERVMVRTAMAIL
+2010 GSSERVMVRTAMAIL

-2032 EEETI
+2032 EEETTL
-2037 IEEYD
+2037 EGD
-2042 DDVDADGANDGELG
+2042 DDQDDEEAANDGELG
-2056 QDEEE
+2056 LDEEE
-2061 AKASTKAQKEG
+2061 ARAAAAAQKEG

-2081 DAVTTRLLPR
+2081 DAVTSRLLPR

-2200 TSKDEPLMSL
+2200 TSKDEPLTSL

-2234 SIGNKTTYREV
+2234 SIGSKTTYREV

-2252 TFEQVSRI
+2252 TFEQVSRV

-2472 TAILRECKQASLSET
+2472 TAILRECKQAYLSET

-2569 QIGFLAKNMAYEHE
+2569 QIGFLAKNMSYEHE

-2624 SSKCRE
+2624 SPKCRE
-2630 KSASLIRTLL
+2630 KSASLIRMLL
-2640 KAMTN
+2640 RAMTDA
-2645 VQQDKT
+2645 QQDKT

-2677 LLEALPNRGADWAE
+2677 LLEALPNRGAEWAE
-2691 KALDV
+2691 KALAV
-2696 VTKVLMDCADDLE
+2696 VTKVLVDCADDLE
-2709 SLENSDAGAF
+2709 SLENSDTGAF

-2726 EWQLPYHSLQ
+2726 DWQLPYHSLQ
-2736 TLGRITSIIGA
+2736 TLGRITSIVGT
-2747 GDAKAAEANNAV
+2747 GDTKAVEANNAV

-2776 MLGGLYALREPSSP
+2776 ILGGLYALGEPTAP

-2795 QQDPVA
+2795 QQDPIA

-2826 ALQVVKNLVWM
+2826 ALQVVKNLVWI
-2837 GRSFALFPVDRPV
+2837 GRSFALFPVDRPA
-2850 LEDVP
+2850 LEDVS
-2855 AEAENGTK
+2855 AEGENGKK
-2863 KRSHDGD
+2863 KRSHDD
-2870 EEAEDKTESDDQE
+2870 EDDEEDEAEDQE
-2883 DDDVSDDEEGEE
+2883 DGEGSDEDEGEE

-2938 LAQSKPENWTIAPS
+2938 LAQSKPEHWTIAPS

-2982 RLVESPSTAQTS
+2982 RLVESPATSQTS

-3006 EVQTHLQGL
+3006 EVQTHVQGL
-3015 VDVSKFNKVYSTL
+3015 VDVSRFNKVYSTL

-3054 AKRNEKRNQKN
+3054 AKKNERRNEKN

>member
-1 MAPTSLPQPSKAG
+1 MAPTSAQPSKAG
-14 KKPTREQ
+14 KRLTREQ

-62 STRFRYASFNQRL
+62 ATRFRYASFNQRL

-80 APAAVSASTSYRPY
+80 APAAISASTSYRPY

-105 SATTSRIPVQ
+105 STSTSRLPGQ
-115 EDFQGEEQLLD
+115 EDAQD
-126 DEEDEKD
+126 DEELLDEED

-153 TDLNLSNAFHH
+153 TDLNLSNAFHD

-174 SLPQLIHHRTNISS
+174 SLPQLIHHRSTIST

-267 VSPFIVSKEIASRS
+267 VSPFLVSKEIASRS
-281 GNDALLDEE
+281 GKDVLVNDTEDSAAPEE
-290 QDGAVAEQVD
+290 DD
-300 VEMQD
+300 VEMLD
-305 EEAEAEQ
+305 EEAEAEE

-333 KRIDAKEARHKVPS
+333 KRIQAKEAQHQAS
-347 SHAEDSDDE
+347 SSNAENSDDE
-356 DAEEGDENEE
+356 DAEEDDEDEAASQPDTD
-366 VKQLE
+366 K
-371 SEKSTAATDAAAAAF
+371 KTANSDAAAAAF
-386 VNNNVQ
+386 VNTNIQ

-418 QSMTSLI
+418 QSITSLI

-438 HVRYRRQPSR
+438 HVHYRRQPSR

-494 SVANYRHLTRLVLGR
+494 SVANYRHLARLVLGR

-535 DGNQSRMTTKAST
+535 DANQRGLSTKAST
-548 TLDVAHLTESVE
+548 TQDIAHLTESVE

-575 DSAKPALFALLFRLS
+575 DSAKPALFALLLRLS

-596 TVQASGGAAL
+596 AVQASQGAAL

-632 LVDSVAPVPL
+632 LVDSVAPVPS

-648 SLKQR
+648 SIEQR

-675 GFKQFVLPAVLT
+675 GFKQFVLPSVLT
-687 STAETVASTST
+687 STAETVASFSTST
-698 SSHCKDQAFTLLERL
+698 HSKEQAFTLLERL
-713 EQLGQL
+713 EKLGQL
-719 DDLRSSHP
+719 DDLRTSHP
-727 SPSLIRWSKHIA
+727 SPSLIRWSKHVA
-739 AEIEGRVGKLVSLF
+739 AEIEDRLGKLVSLF
-753 CSATS
+753 CTTTPRS
-758 KAGKGKA
+758 GKGKA
-765 KDAKPSVLADQNGL
+765 KGSKSNILADQTAL

-788 STVPKTVSAAS
+788 STVPKTASAVA
-799 FSSQIAQLLL
+799 FSSKIAELLL
-809 EGLLSDAH
+809 DGLLTDAH
-817 FASREQMRASYDEH
+817 FASREQVRSSYDEH
-831 IVNPALLAGLAFE
+831 IVNPALLVGLAFD
-844 SLAILQERSSE
+844 SLAILQERSSG
-855 KEFDAT
+855 KEFNAT

-867 NLSVERVIRC
+867 NLSLERVIRC

-902 LPKLDE
+902 LPKFED
-908 VLEPLSDAIMS
+908 VLKPLSDAIMF
-919 SDQVIRLAALEII
+919 SDPAIRLAALEIL
-932 SMIEAKELQGHGLF
+932 SLIEAKELQGHGTF
-946 IEKLVEVERTPLG
+946 IDKLVEVERTPLD

-978 RAAALYKAA
+978 RAAAAYKSA
-987 DVQRFAPR
+987 DVQRFAQR
-995 DTLVLRYLVANFKV
+995 DTLVLRYIVANLKV

-1014 WSEAINTV
+1014 WGEAIKTV
-1022 SDIVGSGQREAED
+1022 SDIVESGQREAED
-1035 ALFRIAIAELEA
+1035 TLFRIAIAELEA
-1047 GRQLYASELRSVPG
+1047 GRQLDAAELRSVPD
-1061 VWAQRSGSDE
+1061 VWTKCVVSE
-1071 DSEMAAEAVRSDE
+1071 DGGETAAEAVVSDE

-1097 AGVDDDKQFQD
+1097 AGIDDDKQFQD

-1120 CIEHARISSGLKET
+1120 CIEHARISSGLNKNAR
-1134 THSTALTTTLQAC
+1134 STALTTTLQAC
-1147 IDAQQPDAR
+1147 VEAQQPDAR

-1166 LKLLGDVAPI
+1166 LKLLGEVASI

-1182 RFVYIFF
+1182 RFVHIFF

-1200 LLSPLDDDGE
+1200 LLSPLDDDDDEEE
-1210 EDDEAEDDGAA
+1210 EDDAEHDEADKE
-1221 RQKKAEDPSAMNLGK
+1221 KKAEDPAAMNLGK

-1265 HDYLLSLCATAEVS
+1265 HQYLLSLCATAEVS

-1290 WKEEAVLPYAAKL
+1290 WKEEAVVPYAAKL

-1365 GAVLVAL
+1365 GAVLGAL

-1393 QARTPADTD
+1393 QARTPAETA

-1409 KAPVASTR
+1409 KAPIAFTR

-1444 ISASLNLT
+1444 ISVALNLT
-1452 YHAHHAVV
+1452 YHAHQAVV
-1460 QVHTESNGA
+1460 QVHIESTA
-1469 DSSESTTKPLTARTS
+1469 TDSSANVATKPLTARTS

-1510 QWTKYLP
+1510 QWTRYLP
-1517 AMFAELISP
+1517 AMFIELISP
-1526 RLDALKVESSQSPSA
+1526 RLEALKVESSQSPSA

-1547 VWSGQTETIPLL
+1547 VWSAQTETIPLL
-1559 GTYDLTVLPSIFAI
+1559 GTYDPMVLPSVFAI
-1573 LAAPYVKSSV
+1573 LAAPTVKPSAI
-1583 VGSVL
+1583 GSVL

-1595 AAAHAETDAMDVSS
+1595 AAAHAGSDAMDISS

-1617 KLPLV
+1617 KLSLV

-1648 GPAATA
+1648 GPAAAA

-1674 VTGPKDA
+1674 VTDPQDA

-1715 SLIPEFRDKNSE
+1715 SLIPEFQDKNSE
-1727 MFKSMF
+1727 MFQSMF
-1733 AMFSGL
+1733 AMLSGL
-1739 FSLLRSAEARKTL
+1739 FSLLRSAESRKTL
-1752 SAAFNRCAEVDSELS
+1752 SAAFNRCAEVDQELS

-1794 AFDLINAEDV
+1794 AFDSINAEDV
-1804 VVNVREWHPL
+1804 VVNAKEWQPL

-1828 SIRSNANASLVKFIK
+1828 SVRSNANASLIKFIN
-1843 QTAAECDAGSNT
+1843 QTAAECDSGADA
-1855 EAELMQLFMQAVWPG
+1855 EAELMQLFLQAVWPG
-1870 LKKAVRNRS
+1870 LKKAIRNKS

-1891 SATENLAK
+1891 SAAENLAK

-1942 AKGCMKSRTI
+1942 AKGGMKSRTI

-2010 GPSERVMVRTAMAIL
+2010 GSSERVMVRTAMAIL

-2032 EEETI
+2032 EEETTL
-2037 IEEYD
+2037 EEKEDEDED
-2042 DDVDADGANDGELG
+2042 DAEVANEGEMRL
-2056 QDEEE
+2056 DEEE
-2061 AKASTKAQKEG
+2061 AKAAAAAQREG

-2109 IAVGVVRVAQCLPAK
+2109 IAVGVVRVAQCLPAE

-2200 TSKDEPLMSL
+2200 TSKDEPLTSL
-2210 DQGAKEIIEI
+2210 DQGAKEVIEI

-2234 SIGNKTTYREV
+2234 SIGSKTTYREV

-2252 TFEQVSRI
+2252 TFEQVSRV

-2316 TLIRRDAVFLQARKA
+2316 TLIRRDAVFLQPRKA

-2384 SLRRERFDFQ
+2384 SLRRERFNFQ

-2640 KAMTN
+2640 RAMTDA
-2645 VQQDKT
+2645 QQDKT

-2677 LLEALPNRGADWAE
+2677 LLEALPDRGAEWAE

-2696 VTKVLMDCADDLE
+2696 VTKVLVDCADDLE
-2709 SLENSDAGAF
+2709 SLENSDAGEF
-2719 GFEGIEL
+2719 GLEGIEL
-2726 EWQLPYHSLQ
+2726 DWQLPYHSLQ
-2736 TLGRITSIIGA
+2736 TLGRITSIIGP
-2747 GDAKAAEANNAV
+2747 GDAKAVEANNAV

-2776 MLGGLYALREPSSP
+2776 ILGGLYALREPTAP
-2790 NMVPI
+2790 NMVPM
-2795 QQDPVA
+2795 QQDPIA

-2815 QLRSDKLDDTL
+2815 QMRSDKLDDTL
-2826 ALQVVKNLVWM
+2826 ALQVVKNLVWI

-2850 LEDVP
+2850 LEDVS
-2855 AEAENGTK
+2855 AEGEEIKK
-2863 KRSHDGD
+2863 KRSHDDTGAEED
-2870 EEAEDKTESDDQE
+2870 EAEDEEEDDHSDD
-2883 DDDVSDDEEGEE
+2883 DDAEE
-2895 EEDDESMVEGA
+2895 EEDDETMVEGT

-2938 LAQSKPENWTIAPS
+2938 LAQSKPEHWTIAPS

-2982 RLVESPSTAQTS
+2982 RLVESPATSQTS

-3015 VDVSKFNKVYSTL
+3015 VDVSRFNKVYSTL

-3054 AKRNEKRNQKN
+3054 AKRNERRNQKN

-3081 AGGSGKTKRARRT
+3081 AGGSGKTKRARRA